1 MLKKQLLFFF
11 IVSFFTLNAQ
21 NKNFVSTWNISSGA
35 FELPLKDYANITIDW
50 GDGTSTTHTNAIF
63 PTHTYTSSDTFTI
76 TIAVND
82 LKKDIGSMYMNGNHA
97 SRAMI
102 QDVSNWGEGI
112 WNSFFS
118 AFEGAKNLTIS
129 ATDEPDLSATTS
141 TEKAFRNCY
150 SLLGTTLN
158 DWDVSTITTM
168 EFMFSGN
175 FYSEKFVNE
184 LKIITETV
192 NDYMIFNADI
202 SGWNTA
208 AVTNMHGMF
217 DQCKDFNVAGTQDL
231 SKWNTAAV
239 KDMRDAFRDAEKFN
253 GDISTWNT
261 TNVTLMDG
269 LFNGARSFNGD
280 ISKWNTVNVSNM
292 MFMFTNAV
300 KFNTDISN
308 WNTAN
313 VTNMNC
319 MFTNAQAFNQ
329 NINTLGDRWNT
340 SAVASMER
348 MFQGA
353 LKFNGAISNWNTA
366 KVTNMRGMFTNAQAF
381 NQDINTN
388 GDRWNTKNVTTMAQ
402 VFQGALKFNGDISN
416 WNTAKVTNMEGL
428 FENAEKFNGNISNW
442 YTKSVTNMKQ
452 MFKGALKFNGAITN
466 WNTANVTD
474 MTSMFAYAQE
484 FNQKIST
491 NGDFWNTSAVTDM
504 QFMFFNASG
513 FNQDITNWDTSSVT
527 NMERMFSRAT
537 NFNQNIKTD
546 GDCWNTST
554 VTNMKAAFEYASAF
568 DGDIANWDTSNVINM
583 YLIFKG
589 ADALKNKTTTI
600 FNTWKTENA
609 KKSQKTILNNSFIIK
624 ISSFKPFIIK
634 YLNYIILSLIFT
646 ILTIFFLFKQK
657 LIFIN
662 KKKIVSIFNN
672 FILKNTWSVNPISA
686 DLSEVEKKIAK
697 LYSKDKVV
705 EIIHV
710 FEKHIF
716 ENSIFK
722 KQGVNIKEFS
732 KLTSVPLRHCFYLFK
747 IHVKH
752 PFTKFKNFS
761 RIETSLQLIEND
773 FLARGTFES
782 LSLEVGFE
790 AYSTFYNSFKEYTT
804 LTPSDYLISIKR

>member
-1 MLKKQLLFFF
+1 MFKKHLLIFF
-11 IVSFFTLNAQ
+11 ILSFFALNAQ

-112 WNSFFS
+112 WNSFSS
-118 AFEGAKNLTIS
+118 AFEGARNLTVS

-141 TEKAFRNCY
+141 MKKAFRNCF
-150 SLLGTTLN
+150 SLLGATLN
-158 DWDVSTITTM
+158 DWDVRTITTM

-175 FYSEKFVNE
+175 FYSENFVNE

-208 AVTNMHGMF
+208 AVTNIHGMF

-231 SKWNTAAV
+231 STWNTAAV

-261 TNVTLMDG
+261 KNVTLMAG

-280 ISKWNTVNVSNM
+280 ISKWNTTNVTNM

-300 KFNTDISN
+300 KFNGDISN
-308 WNTAN
+308 WDTAK
-313 VTNMNC
+313 VTNMDR
-319 MFTNAQAFNQ
+319 MFTNAQEFNQ
-329 NINTLGDRWNT
+329 NINTLGKSWNT

-353 LKFNGAISNWNTA
+353 LKFNGAISNWDTA
-366 KVTNMRGMFTNAQAF
+366 KITNMSGMFTNAQAF

-388 GDRWNTKNVTTMAQ
+388 GDRWNTKNVTNMAQ

-416 WNTAKVTNMEGL
+416 WNTAKVTTMEGL

-442 YTKSVTNMKQ
+442 DTKSVTNMKQ

-474 MTSMFAYAQE
+474 MSSMFAYAQE

-568 DGDIANWDTSNVINM
+568 DGDIATWDTSNVINM

-589 ADALKNKTTTI
+589 ADALKNKEATI

-609 KKSQKTILNNSFIIK
+609 KKSQETALNNSFYALKNDLFFKKYFIYILGSII
-624 ISSFKPFIIK
+624 
-634 YLNYIILSLIFT
+634 LTLIILSRKRYLS
-646 ILTIFFLFKQK
+646 LHKK
-657 LIFIN
+657 N
-662 KKKIVSIFNN
+662 KAAISKS
-672 FILKNTWSVNPISA
+672 FILKNTWSIDPISA
-686 DLSEVEKKIAK
+686 NVSEVEKKIAK
-697 LYSKDKVV
+697 LYPKDKVID
-705 EIIHV
+705 IIHL

-716 ENSIFK
+716 EDSIFTQK
-722 KQGVNIKEFS
+722 GVNIKEFS
-732 KLTSVPLRHCFYLFK
+732 KLTGVPLRHCFYIFK
-747 IHVKH
+747 MHVKY
-752 PFTKFKNFS
+752 PFTKFKNYS
-761 RIETSLQLIEND
+761 RIEASLQLIENN
-773 FLARGTFES
+773 FLARGTLES
-782 LSLEVGFE
+782 LSSEVGFE
-790 AYSTFYNSFKEYTT
+790 SYSTFYNSFKEYTS
-804 LTPSDYLISIKR
+804 LTPSDYLLSNKH

>member
-1 MLKKQLLFFF
+1 MFKKHLLIFF
-11 IVSFFTLNAQ
+11 ILSFFALNAQ

-97 SRAMI
+97 SRVMI

-112 WNSFFS
+112 WNSFSS
-118 AFEGAKNLTIS
+118 AFEGARNLTVS

-141 TEKAFRNCY
+141 MKKAFRNCF
-150 SLLGTTLN
+150 SLLGATLN

-175 FYSEKFVNE
+175 FYSENFVNE

-208 AVTNMHGMF
+208 AVTNITNLF

-231 SKWNTAAV
+231 SNWNTAAV

-261 TNVTLMDG
+261 KNVTLTAG

-280 ISKWNTVNVSNM
+280 ISKWNTTNVTNM

-300 KFNTDISN
+300 KFNGDISN
-308 WNTAN
+308 WDTAK
-313 VTNMNC
+313 VTNMDR
-319 MFTNAQAFNQ
+319 MFTNAQEFNQ
-329 NINTLGDRWNT
+329 NINTLGKSWNT

-353 LKFNGAISNWNTA
+353 LKFNGAISNWDTA
-366 KVTNMRGMFTNAQAF
+366 KITNMSGMFTNAQAF

-388 GDRWNTKNVTTMAQ
+388 GDRWNTKNVTNMAQ

-416 WNTAKVTNMEGL
+416 WNTAKVTTMEGL

-442 YTKSVTNMKQ
+442 DTKSVTNMKQ

-474 MTSMFAYAQE
+474 MSSMFAYAQE

-568 DGDIANWDTSNVINM
+568 DGDIATWDTSNVINM

-589 ADALKNKTTTI
+589 ADALKNKEATI

-609 KKSQKTILNNSFIIK
+609 KKSQETALNNSFYALKNDLFFKKYFIYILGSII
-624 ISSFKPFIIK
+624 
-634 YLNYIILSLIFT
+634 LTLIILSRKRYLS
-646 ILTIFFLFKQK
+646 LHKK
-657 LIFIN
+657 N
-662 KKKIVSIFNN
+662 KAAISKS
-672 FILKNTWSVNPISA
+672 FILKNTWSIDPISA
-686 DLSEVEKKIAK
+686 NVSEVEKKIAK
-697 LYSKDKVV
+697 LYPKDKVID
-705 EIIHV
+705 IIHL

-716 ENSIFK
+716 EDSIFTQK
-722 KQGVNIKEFS
+722 GVNIKEFS
-732 KLTSVPLRHCFYLFK
+732 KLTGVPLRHCFYIFK
-747 IHVKH
+747 MHVKY
-752 PFTKFKNFS
+752 PFTKFKNYS
-761 RIETSLQLIEND
+761 RIEASLQLIENN
-773 FLARGTFES
+773 FLARGTLES
-782 LSLEVGFE
+782 LSSEVGFE
-790 AYSTFYNSFKEYTT
+790 SYSTFYNSFKEYTS
-804 LTPSDYLISIKR
+804 LTPSDYLLSNKH

>member
-1 MLKKQLLFFF
+1 MFKKYLLIFF
-11 IVSFFTLNAQ
+11 ILSFFALNAQ
-21 NKNFVSTWNISSGA
+21 NKNFVSTWNISSGT

-97 SRAMI
+97 SRVMI

-112 WNSFFS
+112 WNSFSS
-118 AFEGAKNLTIS
+118 AFEGARNLTVS

-141 TEKAFRNCY
+141 MKKAFRNCF
-150 SLLGTTLN
+150 SLLGATLN

-175 FYSEKFVNE
+175 FYSENFVNE

-208 AVTNMHGMF
+208 AVTNITNLF

-231 SKWNTAAV
+231 SNWNTAAV

-261 TNVTLMDG
+261 KNVTLMAG

-280 ISKWNTVNVSNM
+280 ISNWNTTNVTNM

-300 KFNTDISN
+300 KFNGDISN
-308 WNTAN
+308 WDTAK
-313 VTNMNC
+313 VTNMDR
-319 MFTNAQAFNQ
+319 MFTNAQEFNQ
-329 NINTLGDRWNT
+329 NINTLGKSWNT

-353 LKFNGAISNWNTA
+353 LKFNGAISNWDTA
-366 KVTNMRGMFTNAQAF
+366 KITNMSGMFTNAQAF

-388 GDRWNTKNVTTMAQ
+388 GDRWNTKNVTNMAQ

-416 WNTAKVTNMEGL
+416 WNTAKVTTMEGL

-442 YTKSVTNMKQ
+442 DTKSVTNMKQ

-474 MTSMFAYAQE
+474 MSSMFAYAQE

-568 DGDIANWDTSNVINM
+568 DGDIATWDTSNVINM

-589 ADALKNKTTTI
+589 ADALKNKEATI

-609 KKSQKTILNNSFIIK
+609 KKSQETALNNSFYALKNDLFFKKYFIYILGSII
-624 ISSFKPFIIK
+624 
-634 YLNYIILSLIFT
+634 LTLIILSRKRYLS
-646 ILTIFFLFKQK
+646 LHKK
-657 LIFIN
+657 N
-662 KKKIVSIFNN
+662 KAAISKS
-672 FILKNTWSVNPISA
+672 FILKNTWSIDPISA
-686 DLSEVEKKIAK
+686 NVSEVEKKIAK
-697 LYSKDKVV
+697 LYPKDKVID
-705 EIIHV
+705 IIHL

-716 ENSIFK
+716 EDSIFTQK
-722 KQGVNIKEFS
+722 GVNIKEFS
-732 KLTSVPLRHCFYLFK
+732 KLTGVPLRHCFYIFK
-747 IHVKH
+747 MHVKY
-752 PFTKFKNFS
+752 PFTKFKNYS
-761 RIETSLQLIEND
+761 RIEASLQLIENN
-773 FLARGTFES
+773 FLARGTLES
-782 LSLEVGFE
+782 LSSEVGFE
-790 AYSTFYNSFKEYTT
+790 SYSTFYNSFKEYTS
-804 LTPSDYLISIKR
+804 LTPSDYLLSNKH

>member
-1 MLKKQLLFFF
+1 MFKKHLLIFF
-11 IVSFFTLNAQ
+11 ILSFFALNAQ
-21 NKNFVSTWNISSGA
+21 NKNFVSTWNISSGT

-112 WNSFFS
+112 WNSFSS
-118 AFEGAKNLTIS
+118 AFEGARNLTVS

-141 TEKAFRNCY
+141 MKKAFRNCF
-150 SLLGTTLN
+150 SLLGATLN
-158 DWDVSTITTM
+158 DWDVRTITTM

-175 FYSEKFVNE
+175 FYSENFVNE

-208 AVTNMHGMF
+208 AVTNITNLF

-231 SKWNTAAV
+231 SNWNTAAV

-261 TNVTLMDG
+261 KNVTLMAG

-280 ISKWNTVNVSNM
+280 ISKWNTTNVTNM

-300 KFNTDISN
+300 KFNGDISN
-308 WNTAN
+308 WDTAK
-313 VTNMNC
+313 VTNMDR
-319 MFTNAQAFNQ
+319 MFTNAQEFNQ
-329 NINTLGDRWNT
+329 NINTLGKSWNT

-353 LKFNGAISNWNTA
+353 LKFNGAISNWDTA
-366 KVTNMRGMFTNAQAF
+366 KITNMSGMFTNAQAF

-388 GDRWNTKNVTTMAQ
+388 GDRWNTKNVTNMAQ

-416 WNTAKVTNMEGL
+416 WNTAKVTTMEGL

-442 YTKSVTNMKQ
+442 DTKSVTNMKQ

-474 MTSMFAYAQE
+474 MSSMFAYAQE

-568 DGDIANWDTSNVINM
+568 DGDIATWDTSNVINM

-589 ADALKNKTTTI
+589 ADALKNKEATI

-609 KKSQKTILNNSFIIK
+609 KKSQETALNNSFYALKNDLFFKKYFIYILGSII
-624 ISSFKPFIIK
+624 
-634 YLNYIILSLIFT
+634 LTLIILSRKRYLS
-646 ILTIFFLFKQK
+646 LHKK
-657 LIFIN
+657 N
-662 KKKIVSIFNN
+662 KAAISKS
-672 FILKNTWSVNPISA
+672 FILKNTWSIDPISA
-686 DLSEVEKKIAK
+686 NVSEVEKKIAK
-697 LYSKDKVV
+697 LYPKDKVID
-705 EIIHV
+705 IIHL

-716 ENSIFK
+716 EDSIFTQK
-722 KQGVNIKEFS
+722 GVNIKEFS
-732 KLTSVPLRHCFYLFK
+732 KLTGVPLRHCFYIFK
-747 IHVKH
+747 MHVKY
-752 PFTKFKNFS
+752 PFTKFKNYS
-761 RIETSLQLIEND
+761 RIEASLQLIENN
-773 FLARGTFES
+773 FLARGTLES
-782 LSLEVGFE
+782 LSSEVGFE
-790 AYSTFYNSFKEYTT
+790 SYSTFYNSFKEYTS
-804 LTPSDYLISIKR
+804 LTPSDYLLSNKH

>member
-1 MLKKQLLFFF
+1 MFKKYLLIFF
-11 IVSFFTLNAQ
+11 ILSFFALNAQ
-21 NKNFVSTWNISSGA
+21 NKNFVSTWNISSGT

-112 WNSFFS
+112 WNSFSS
-118 AFEGAKNLTIS
+118 AFEGARNLTVS

-141 TEKAFRNCY
+141 MKKAFRNCF
-150 SLLGTTLN
+150 SLLGATLN

-175 FYSEKFVNE
+175 FYSENFVNE

-208 AVTNMHGMF
+208 AVTNIHGMF

-231 SKWNTAAV
+231 STWNTAAV
-239 KDMRDAFRDAEKFN
+239 KDMRDTFRDAEKFN

-261 TNVTLMDG
+261 KNVTLTAG

-280 ISKWNTVNVSNM
+280 ISNWNTTNVTNM

-300 KFNTDISN
+300 KFNGDISN
-308 WNTAN
+308 WDTAK
-313 VTNMNC
+313 VTNMDR

-329 NINTLGDRWNT
+329 NINTLGKSWNT

-353 LKFNGAISNWNTA
+353 LKFNGAISNWDTA
-366 KVTNMRGMFTNAQAF
+366 KITNMSGMFTNAQAF

-388 GDRWNTKNVTTMAQ
+388 GDRWNTKNVTNMAQ

-416 WNTAKVTNMEGL
+416 WNTAKVTTMEGL

-442 YTKSVTNMKQ
+442 DTKSVTNMKQ

-474 MTSMFAYAQE
+474 MSSMFAYAQE

-568 DGDIANWDTSNVINM
+568 DGDIATWDTSNVINM

-589 ADALKNKTTTI
+589 ADALKNKEATI

-609 KKSQKTILNNSFIIK
+609 KKSQETALNNSFYALKNDLFFKKYFIYILGSII
-624 ISSFKPFIIK
+624 
-634 YLNYIILSLIFT
+634 LTLIILSRKRYLS
-646 ILTIFFLFKQK
+646 LHKK
-657 LIFIN
+657 N
-662 KKKIVSIFNN
+662 KAAISKS
-672 FILKNTWSVNPISA
+672 FILKNTWSIDPISA
-686 DLSEVEKKIAK
+686 NVSEVEKKIAK
-697 LYSKDKVV
+697 LYPKDKVID
-705 EIIHV
+705 IIHL

-716 ENSIFK
+716 EDSIFTQK
-722 KQGVNIKEFS
+722 GVNIKEFS
-732 KLTSVPLRHCFYLFK
+732 KLTGVPLRHCFYIFK
-747 IHVKH
+747 MHVKY
-752 PFTKFKNFS
+752 PFTKFKNYS
-761 RIETSLQLIEND
+761 RIEASLQLIENN
-773 FLARGTFES
+773 FLARGTLES
-782 LSLEVGFE
+782 LSSEVGFE
-790 AYSTFYNSFKEYTT
+790 SYSTFYNSFKEYTS
-804 LTPSDYLISIKR
+804 LTPSDYLLSNKH

>member
-1 MLKKQLLFFF
+1 MFKKHLLFFF
-11 IVSFFTLNAQ
+11 ILSFFALNAQ

-112 WNSFFS
+112 WNSFSS
-118 AFEGAKNLTIS
+118 AFEGARNLTVS
-129 ATDEPDLSATTS
+129 ATDQPDLSATTS
-141 TEKAFRNCY
+141 MKKAFRNCF
-150 SLLGTTLN
+150 SLVGTTLN
-158 DWDVSTITTM
+158 DWDVSTITTT

-175 FYSEKFVNE
+175 FYSENFVND

-208 AVTNMHGMF
+208 AVTNIHGMF
-217 DQCKDFNVAGTQDL
+217 DQCKVFNVAGTQDL
-231 SKWNTAAV
+231 SIWNTAAV
-239 KDMRDAFRDAEKFN
+239 KDMRDTFRDAEKFN

-261 TNVTLMDG
+261 TNVTLMAG

-280 ISKWNTVNVSNM
+280 ISSWNTANVSNM
-292 MFMFTNAV
+292 MFMFNNAV
-300 KFNTDISN
+300 KFNGDISN
-308 WNTAN
+308 WDTAK
-313 VTNMNC
+313 VTNMDR
-319 MFTNAQAFNQ
+319 MFTNAQEFNQ
-329 NINTLGDRWNT
+329 NINTLGKSWNT
-340 SAVASMER
+340 SAVASMQR

-353 LKFNGAISNWNTA
+353 LKFNGAITNWDTA
-366 KVTNMRGMFTNAQAF
+366 KITNMSGMFTNAQAF

-388 GDRWNTKNVTTMAQ
+388 GDRWNTKNVTNMAQ

-416 WNTAKVTNMEGL
+416 WNTAKVTTMEGL

-442 YTKSVTNMKQ
+442 DTKSVTNMKQ

-474 MTSMFAYAQE
+474 MSSMFAYAQE

-589 ADALKNKTTTI
+589 ADALKNKEATI
-600 FNTWKTENA
+600 FNTWKIENA
-609 KKSQKTILNNSFIIK
+609 KKSQETALNNTFFSLKKDLF
-624 ISSFKPFIIK
+624 FRK
-634 YLNYIILSLIFT
+634 YFNYILGSI
-646 ILTIFFLFKQK
+646 ILTIIILFRKRYV
-657 LIFIN
+657 LLN
-662 KKKIVSIFNN
+662 KKNKTAISKS
-672 FILKNTWSVNPISA
+672 FILKNTWSIDPIPA

-697 LYSKDKVV
+697 LYPKDKVID
-705 EIIHV
+705 IINL

-716 ENSIFK
+716 EDSIFK
-722 KQGVNIKEFS
+722 QSGVNIKEFS
-732 KLTSVPLRHCFYLFK
+732 RITAVPLRHCFYIFK
-747 IHVKH
+747 MHVKY
-752 PFTKFKNFS
+752 PFTKFKNYS
-761 RIETSLQLIEND
+761 RIEASLQLIEKN
-773 FLARGTFES
+773 FLKKGTFDS

-790 AYSTFYNSFKEYTT
+790 SYSSFYYNFKEYSSF
-804 LTPSDYLISIKR
+804 TPSAYMNSRKF

>member
-1 MLKKQLLFFF
+1 MFKKHLLIFF
-11 IVSFFTLNAQ
+11 ILSFFALNAQ
-21 NKNFVSTWNISSGA
+21 NKNFVSTWNISSGT

-97 SRAMI
+97 SRVMI

-112 WNSFFS
+112 WNSFSS
-118 AFEGAKNLTIS
+118 AFEGARNLTVS

-141 TEKAFRNCY
+141 MKKAFRNCF
-150 SLLGTTLN
+150 SLLGATLN

-175 FYSEKFVNE
+175 FYSENFVNE

-208 AVTNMHGMF
+208 AVTNIHGMF
-217 DQCKDFNVAGTQDL
+217 DQCKVFNVAGTQDL
-231 SKWNTAAV
+231 STWNTAAV

-261 TNVTLMDG
+261 KNVTLTAG

-280 ISKWNTVNVSNM
+280 ISKWNTTNVTNM

-300 KFNTDISN
+300 KFNGDISN
-308 WNTAN
+308 WDTAK
-313 VTNMNC
+313 VTNMDR
-319 MFTNAQAFNQ
+319 MFTNAQEFNQ
-329 NINTLGDRWNT
+329 NINTLGKSWNT

-353 LKFNGAISNWNTA
+353 LKFNGAISNWDTA
-366 KVTNMRGMFTNAQAF
+366 KITNMSGMFTNAQAF

-388 GDRWNTKNVTTMAQ
+388 GDRWNTKNVTNMAQ

-416 WNTAKVTNMEGL
+416 WNTAKVTTMEGL

-442 YTKSVTNMKQ
+442 DTKSVTNMKQ

-474 MTSMFAYAQE
+474 MSSMFAYAQE

-568 DGDIANWDTSNVINM
+568 DGDIATWDTSNVINM

-589 ADALKNKTTTI
+589 ADALKNKEATI

-609 KKSQKTILNNSFIIK
+609 KKSQETALNNSFYALKNDLFFKKYFIYILGSII
-624 ISSFKPFIIK
+624 
-634 YLNYIILSLIFT
+634 LTLIILSRKRYLS
-646 ILTIFFLFKQK
+646 LHKK
-657 LIFIN
+657 N
-662 KKKIVSIFNN
+662 KAAISKS
-672 FILKNTWSVNPISA
+672 FILKNTWSIDPISA
-686 DLSEVEKKIAK
+686 NVSEVEKKIAK
-697 LYSKDKVV
+697 LYPKDKVID
-705 EIIHV
+705 IIHL

-716 ENSIFK
+716 EDSIFTQK
-722 KQGVNIKEFS
+722 GVNIKEFS
-732 KLTSVPLRHCFYLFK
+732 KLTGVPLRHCFYIFK
-747 IHVKH
+747 MHVKY
-752 PFTKFKNFS
+752 PFTKFKNYS
-761 RIETSLQLIEND
+761 RIEASLQLIENN
-773 FLARGTFES
+773 FLARGTLES
-782 LSLEVGFE
+782 LSSEVGFE
-790 AYSTFYNSFKEYTT
+790 SYSTFYNSFKEYTS
-804 LTPSDYLISIKR
+804 LTPSDYLLSNKH

>member
-1 MLKKQLLFFF
+1 MFKKHLLIFF
-11 IVSFFTLNAQ
+11 ILSFFALNAQ
-21 NKNFVSTWNISSGA
+21 NKNFVSTWNISSGT

-112 WNSFFS
+112 WNSFSS
-118 AFEGAKNLTIS
+118 AFEGARNLTVS

-141 TEKAFRNCY
+141 MKKAFRNCF
-150 SLLGTTLN
+150 SLLGATLN

-175 FYSEKFVNE
+175 FYSENFVNE

-208 AVTNMHGMF
+208 AVTNIHGMF

-231 SKWNTAAV
+231 STWNTAAV

-261 TNVTLMDG
+261 KNVTLMAG

-280 ISKWNTVNVSNM
+280 ISKWNTTNVTNM

-300 KFNTDISN
+300 KFNGDISN
-308 WNTAN
+308 WDTAK
-313 VTNMNC
+313 VTNMDR
-319 MFTNAQAFNQ
+319 MFTNAQEFNQ
-329 NINTLGDRWNT
+329 NINTLGKSWNT

-353 LKFNGAISNWNTA
+353 LKFNGAISNWDTA
-366 KVTNMRGMFTNAQAF
+366 KITNMSGMFTNAQAF

-388 GDRWNTKNVTTMAQ
+388 GDRWNTKNVTNMAQ

-416 WNTAKVTNMEGL
+416 WNTAKVTTMEGL

-442 YTKSVTNMKQ
+442 DTKSVTNMKQ

-474 MTSMFAYAQE
+474 MSSMFAYAQE

-568 DGDIANWDTSNVINM
+568 DGDIATWDTSNVINM

-589 ADALKNKTTTI
+589 ADALKNKEATI

-609 KKSQKTILNNSFIIK
+609 KKSQETALNNSFYALKNDLFFKKYFIYILGSII
-624 ISSFKPFIIK
+624 
-634 YLNYIILSLIFT
+634 LTLIILSRKRYLS
-646 ILTIFFLFKQK
+646 LHKK
-657 LIFIN
+657 N
-662 KKKIVSIFNN
+662 KAAISKS
-672 FILKNTWSVNPISA
+672 FILKNTWSIDPISA
-686 DLSEVEKKIAK
+686 NVSEVEKKIAK
-697 LYSKDKVV
+697 LYPKDKVID
-705 EIIHV
+705 IIHL

-716 ENSIFK
+716 EDSIFTQK
-722 KQGVNIKEFS
+722 GVNIKEFS
-732 KLTSVPLRHCFYLFK
+732 KLTGVPLRHCFYIFK
-747 IHVKH
+747 MHVKY
-752 PFTKFKNFS
+752 PFTKFKNYS
-761 RIETSLQLIEND
+761 RIEASLQLIENN
-773 FLARGTFES
+773 FLARGTLES
-782 LSLEVGFE
+782 LSSEVGFE
-790 AYSTFYNSFKEYTT
+790 SYSTFYNSFKEYTS
-804 LTPSDYLISIKR
+804 LTPSDYLLSNKH

>member
-112 WNSFFS
+112 WNSFSS
-118 AFEGAKNLTIS
+118 AFEGARNLTVS

-141 TEKAFRNCY
+141 MKKAFRNCF
-150 SLLGTTLN
+150 SLIGATLN

-175 FYSEKFVNE
+175 FYSENFVNE

-208 AVTNMHGMF
+208 AVTNIHGMF
-217 DQCKDFNVAGTQDL
+217 DQCKVFNVAGTQDL
-231 SKWNTAAV
+231 SIWNTAAV

-261 TNVTLMDG
+261 TNVTLMAG

-280 ISKWNTVNVSNM
+280 ISKWNTANVSNM
-292 MFMFTNAV
+292 MFMFNNAV
-300 KFNTDISN
+300 KFNGDISN
-308 WNTAN
+308 WDTAK
-313 VTNMNC
+313 VTNMDR
-319 MFTNAQAFNQ
+319 MFTNAQEFNQ
-329 NINTLGDRWNT
+329 NINTLGKSWNT
-340 SAVASMER
+340 SAVASMQR

-353 LKFNGAISNWNTA
+353 LKFNGAITNWDTA
-366 KVTNMRGMFTNAQAF
+366 KITNMSGMFTNAQAF

-388 GDRWNTKNVTTMAQ
+388 GDRWNTKNVTNMAQ

-416 WNTAKVTNMEGL
+416 WNTAKVTTMEGL

-442 YTKSVTNMKQ
+442 DTKSVTNMKQ

-474 MTSMFAYAQE
+474 MSSMFAYAQE

-589 ADALKNKTTTI
+589 ADALKNKEATI
-600 FNTWKTENA
+600 FNTWKIENA
-609 KKSQKTILNNSFIIK
+609 KKSQETALNNTFFSLKKDLF
-624 ISSFKPFIIK
+624 FRK
-634 YLNYIILSLIFT
+634 YFNYILGSI
-646 ILTIFFLFKQK
+646 ILTIIILFRKRYV
-657 LIFIN
+657 LLN
-662 KKKIVSIFNN
+662 KKNKTAISKS
-672 FILKNTWSVNPISA
+672 FILKNTWSIDPIPA

-697 LYSKDKVV
+697 LYPKDKVID
-705 EIIHV
+705 IINL

-716 ENSIFK
+716 EDSIFK
-722 KQGVNIKEFS
+722 QSGVNIKEFS
-732 KLTSVPLRHCFYLFK
+732 RITAVPLRHCFYIFK
-747 IHVKH
+747 MHVKY
-752 PFTKFKNFS
+752 PFTKFKNYS
-761 RIETSLQLIEND
+761 RIEASLQLIEKN
-773 FLARGTFES
+773 FLKKGTFDS

-790 AYSTFYNSFKEYTT
+790 SYSSFYYNFKEYSSF
-804 LTPSDYLISIKR
+804 TPSAYMNSRKF

>member
-1 MLKKQLLFFF
+1 MFKKYLLIFF
-11 IVSFFTLNAQ
+11 ILSFFALNAQ
-21 NKNFVSTWNISSGA
+21 NKNFVSTWNISSGT

-97 SRAMI
+97 SRVMI

-112 WNSFFS
+112 WNSFSS
-118 AFEGAKNLTIS
+118 AFEGARNLTVS

-141 TEKAFRNCY
+141 MKKAFRNCF
-150 SLLGTTLN
+150 SLLGATLN

-175 FYSEKFVNE
+175 FYSENFVNE

-208 AVTNMHGMF
+208 AVTNIHGMF
-217 DQCKDFNVAGTQDL
+217 DQCKVFNVAGTQDL
-231 SKWNTAAV
+231 STWNTAAV

-253 GDISTWNT
+253 GDISTWNI
-261 TNVTLMDG
+261 TNVTLMTG
-269 LFNGARSFNGD
+269 LFNGASSFNG
-280 ISKWNTVNVSNM
+280 
-292 MFMFTNAV
+292 
-300 KFNTDISN
+300 DISN

-313 VTNMNC
+313 VTNMMFMFNNAVKFNGDISNWDTAKVTNMDR
-319 MFTNAQAFNQ
+319 MFTNAQEFNQ
-329 NINTLGDRWNT
+329 NINTLGKSWNT

-353 LKFNGAISNWNTA
+353 LKFNGAISNWDTA
-366 KVTNMRGMFTNAQAF
+366 KITNMSGMFTNAQAF

-388 GDRWNTKNVTTMAQ
+388 GDRWNTKNVTNMAQ

-416 WNTAKVTNMEGL
+416 WNTAKVTTMEGL

-442 YTKSVTNMKQ
+442 DTKSVTNMKQ

-474 MTSMFAYAQE
+474 MSSMFAYAQE

-568 DGDIANWDTSNVINM
+568 DGDIATWDTSNVINM

-589 ADALKNKTTTI
+589 ADALKNKEATI

-609 KKSQKTILNNSFIIK
+609 KKSQETALNNSFYALKNDLFFKKYFIYILGSII
-624 ISSFKPFIIK
+624 
-634 YLNYIILSLIFT
+634 LTLIILSRKRYLS
-646 ILTIFFLFKQK
+646 LHKK
-657 LIFIN
+657 N
-662 KKKIVSIFNN
+662 KAAISKS
-672 FILKNTWSVNPISA
+672 FILKNTWSIDPISA
-686 DLSEVEKKIAK
+686 NVSEVEKKIAK
-697 LYSKDKVV
+697 LYPKDKVID
-705 EIIHV
+705 IIHL

-716 ENSIFK
+716 EDSIFTQK
-722 KQGVNIKEFS
+722 GVNIKEFS
-732 KLTSVPLRHCFYLFK
+732 KLTGVPLRHCFYIFK
-747 IHVKH
+747 MHVKY
-752 PFTKFKNFS
+752 PFTKFKNYS
-761 RIETSLQLIEND
+761 RIEASLQLIENN
-773 FLARGTFES
+773 FLARGTLES
-782 LSLEVGFE
+782 LSSEVGFE
-790 AYSTFYNSFKEYTT
+790 SYSTFYNSFKEYTS
-804 LTPSDYLISIKR
+804 LTPSDYLLSNKH

>member
-1 MLKKQLLFFF
+1 MFKKHLLFFF
-11 IVSFFTLNAQ
+11 ILSFFALNAQ

-112 WNSFFS
+112 WNSFSS
-118 AFEGAKNLTIS
+118 AFEGARNLTVS
-129 ATDEPDLSATTS
+129 ATDQPDLSATTS
-141 TEKAFRNCY
+141 MKKAFRNCF
-150 SLLGTTLN
+150 SLIGATLN

-175 FYSEKFVNE
+175 FYSENFVNE

-208 AVTNMHGMF
+208 AVTNIHGMF
-217 DQCKDFNVAGTQDL
+217 DQCKVFNVAGTQDL
-231 SKWNTAAV
+231 SIWNTAAV
-239 KDMRDAFRDAEKFN
+239 KDMRDTFRDAEKFN

-261 TNVTLMDG
+261 TNVTLMAG

-280 ISKWNTVNVSNM
+280 ISS
-292 MFMFTNAV
+292 
-300 KFNTDISN
+300 

-313 VTNMNC
+313 VTNMMFMFNNAVKFNGDISNWDTAKVTNMDR
-319 MFTNAQAFNQ
+319 MFTNAQEFNQ
-329 NINTLGDRWNT
+329 NINTLGKSWNT
-340 SAVASMER
+340 SAVASMQR

-353 LKFNGAISNWNTA
+353 LKFNGAITNWDTA
-366 KVTNMRGMFTNAQAF
+366 KITNMSGMFTNAQAF

-388 GDRWNTKNVTTMAQ
+388 GDRWNTKNVTNMAQ

-416 WNTAKVTNMEGL
+416 WNTAKVTTMEGL

-442 YTKSVTNMKQ
+442 DTKSVTNMKQ

-474 MTSMFAYAQE
+474 MSSMFAYAQE

-589 ADALKNKTTTI
+589 ADALKNKEATI
-600 FNTWKTENA
+600 FNTWKIENA
-609 KKSQKTILNNSFIIK
+609 KKSQETALNNTFFSLKKDLF
-624 ISSFKPFIIK
+624 FRK
-634 YLNYIILSLIFT
+634 YFNYILGSI
-646 ILTIFFLFKQK
+646 ILTIIILFRKRYV
-657 LIFIN
+657 LLN
-662 KKKIVSIFNN
+662 KKNKTAISKS
-672 FILKNTWSVNPISA
+672 FILKNTWSIDPIPA

-697 LYSKDKVV
+697 LYPKDKVID
-705 EIIHV
+705 IINL

-716 ENSIFK
+716 EDSIFK
-722 KQGVNIKEFS
+722 QSGVNIKEFS
-732 KLTSVPLRHCFYLFK
+732 RITAVPLRHCFYIFK
-747 IHVKH
+747 MHVKY
-752 PFTKFKNFS
+752 PFTKFKNYS
-761 RIETSLQLIEND
+761 RIEASLQLIEKN
-773 FLARGTFES
+773 FLKKGTFDS

-790 AYSTFYNSFKEYTT
+790 SYSSFYYNFKEYSSF
-804 LTPSDYLISIKR
+804 TPSDYMNSRKF

>member
-1 MLKKQLLFFF
+1 MFKKHLLFFF
-11 IVSFFTLNAQ
+11 ILSFFALNAQ

-112 WNSFFS
+112 WNSFSS
-118 AFEGAKNLTIS
+118 AFEGARNLTVS

-141 TEKAFRNCY
+141 MKKAFRNCF
-150 SLLGTTLN
+150 SLVGTTLN
-158 DWDVSTITTM
+158 DWDVSTITTT

-175 FYSEKFVNE
+175 FYSENFVNE

-208 AVTNMHGMF
+208 AVTNIHGMF
-217 DQCKDFNVAGTQDL
+217 DQCKVFNVAGTQDL
-231 SKWNTAAV
+231 SIWNTAAV
-239 KDMRDAFRDAEKFN
+239 KDMRDTFRDAEKFN

-261 TNVTLMDG
+261 TNVTLMAG

-280 ISKWNTVNVSNM
+280 ISSWNTANVSNM
-292 MFMFTNAV
+292 MFMFNNAV
-300 KFNTDISN
+300 KFNGDISN
-308 WNTAN
+308 WDTAK
-313 VTNMNC
+313 VTNMDR
-319 MFTNAQAFNQ
+319 MFTNAQEFNQ
-329 NINTLGDRWNT
+329 NINTLGKSWNT
-340 SAVASMER
+340 SAVASMQR

-353 LKFNGAISNWNTA
+353 LKFNGAITNWDTA
-366 KVTNMRGMFTNAQAF
+366 KITNMSGMFTNAQAF

-388 GDRWNTKNVTTMAQ
+388 GDRWNTKNVTNMAQ

-416 WNTAKVTNMEGL
+416 WNTAKVTTMEGL
-428 FENAEKFNGNISNW
+428 CENAEKFNGDISNW
-442 YTKSVTNMKQ
+442 DTKSVTNMKQ

-474 MTSMFAYAQE
+474 MSSMFAYAQE

-589 ADALKNKTTTI
+589 ADALKNKEATI
-600 FNTWKTENA
+600 FNTWKIENA
-609 KKSQKTILNNSFIIK
+609 KKSQETALNNTFFSLKKDLF
-624 ISSFKPFIIK
+624 FRK
-634 YLNYIILSLIFT
+634 YFNYILGSI
-646 ILTIFFLFKQK
+646 ILTIIILFRKRYV
-657 LIFIN
+657 LLN
-662 KKKIVSIFNN
+662 KKNKTAISKS
-672 FILKNTWSVNPISA
+672 FILKNTWSIDPIPA

-697 LYSKDKVV
+697 LYPKDKVID
-705 EIIHV
+705 IINL

-716 ENSIFK
+716 EDSIFK
-722 KQGVNIKEFS
+722 QSGVNIKEFS
-732 KLTSVPLRHCFYLFK
+732 RITAVPLRHCFYIFK
-747 IHVKH
+747 MHVKY
-752 PFTKFKNFS
+752 PFTKFKNYS
-761 RIETSLQLIEND
+761 RIEASLQLIEKN
-773 FLARGTFES
+773 FLKKGTFDS

-790 AYSTFYNSFKEYTT
+790 SYSSFYYNFKEYSSF
-804 LTPSDYLISIKR
+804 TPSDYMNSRKF

>member
-1 MLKKQLLFFF
+1 MFKKHLLFFF
-11 IVSFFTLNAQ
+11 ILSFFALNAQ

-112 WNSFFS
+112 WNSFSS
-118 AFEGAKNLTIS
+118 AFEGARNLTVS
-129 ATDEPDLSATTS
+129 ATDQPDLSATTS
-141 TEKAFRNCY
+141 MKKAFRNCF
-150 SLLGTTLN
+150 SLVGTTLN
-158 DWDVSTITTM
+158 DWDVSTITTT

-175 FYSEKFVNE
+175 FYSENFVND

-208 AVTNMHGMF
+208 AVTNIHGMF
-217 DQCKDFNVAGTQDL
+217 DQCKVFNVAGTQDL
-231 SKWNTAAV
+231 SIWNTAAV
-239 KDMRDAFRDAEKFN
+239 KDMRDTFRDAEKFN

-261 TNVTLMDG
+261 TNVTLMAG

-280 ISKWNTVNVSNM
+280 ISTWNTANVSNM
-292 MFMFTNAV
+292 MFMFNNAV
-300 KFNTDISN
+300 KFNGDISN
-308 WNTAN
+308 WDTAK
-313 VTNMNC
+313 VTNMDR
-319 MFTNAQAFNQ
+319 MFTNAQEFNQ
-329 NINTLGDRWNT
+329 NINTLGKSWNT
-340 SAVASMER
+340 SAVASMQR

-353 LKFNGAISNWNTA
+353 LKFNGAITNWDTA
-366 KVTNMRGMFTNAQAF
+366 KITNMSGMFTNAQAF

-388 GDRWNTKNVTTMAQ
+388 GDRWNTKNVTNMAQ

-416 WNTAKVTNMEGL
+416 WNTAKVTTMEGL

-442 YTKSVTNMKQ
+442 DTKSVTNMKQ

-474 MTSMFAYAQE
+474 MSSMFAYAQE

-504 QFMFFNASG
+504 KFMFFNASG

-589 ADALKNKTTTI
+589 ADALKNKEATI
-600 FNTWKTENA
+600 FNTWKIENA
-609 KKSQKTILNNSFIIK
+609 KKSQETALNNTFFSLKKDLF
-624 ISSFKPFIIK
+624 FRK
-634 YLNYIILSLIFT
+634 YFNYILGSI
-646 ILTIFFLFKQK
+646 ILTIIILFRKRYV
-657 LIFIN
+657 LLN
-662 KKKIVSIFNN
+662 KKNKTAISKS
-672 FILKNTWSVNPISA
+672 FILKNTWSIDPIPA

-697 LYSKDKVV
+697 LYPKDKVID
-705 EIIHV
+705 IINL

-716 ENSIFK
+716 EDSIFK
-722 KQGVNIKEFS
+722 QSGVNIKEFS
-732 KLTSVPLRHCFYLFK
+732 RITAVPLRHCFYIFK
-747 IHVKH
+747 MHVKY
-752 PFTKFKNFS
+752 PFTKFKNYS
-761 RIETSLQLIEND
+761 RIEASLQLIEKN
-773 FLARGTFES
+773 FLKKGTFDS

-790 AYSTFYNSFKEYTT
+790 SYSSFYYNFKEYSSF
-804 LTPSDYLISIKR
+804 TPSAYMNSRKF

>member
-1 MLKKQLLFFF
+1 MLFFF
-11 IVSFFTLNAQ
+11 ILSFFALNAQ

-112 WNSFFS
+112 WNSFSS
-118 AFEGAKNLTIS
+118 AFEGARNLTVS
-129 ATDEPDLSATTS
+129 ATDQPDLSATTS
-141 TEKAFRNCY
+141 MKKAFRNCF
-150 SLLGTTLN
+150 SLIGATLN

-175 FYSEKFVNE
+175 FYSENFVNE

-208 AVTNMHGMF
+208 AVTNIHGMF
-217 DQCKDFNVAGTQDL
+217 DQCKVFNVAGTQDL
-231 SKWNTAAV
+231 SIWNTAAV

-261 TNVTLMDG
+261 TNVTLMAG

-280 ISKWNTVNVSNM
+280 ISSWNTANVSNM
-292 MFMFTNAV
+292 MFMFNNAV
-300 KFNTDISN
+300 KFNGDISN
-308 WNTAN
+308 WDTAK
-313 VTNMNC
+313 VTNMIR
-319 MFTNAQAFNQ
+319 MFTNAQEFNQ
-329 NINTLGDRWNT
+329 NINTLGKSWNT

-353 LKFNGAISNWNTA
+353 LKFNGAITNWDTA
-366 KVTNMRGMFTNAQAF
+366 KITNMSGMFTNAQAF

-388 GDRWNTKNVTTMAQ
+388 GDRWNTKNVTNMAQ

-416 WNTAKVTNMEGL
+416 WNTAKVTTMEGL

-442 YTKSVTNMKQ
+442 DTKSVTNMKQ

-474 MTSMFAYAQE
+474 MRSMFAYAQE

-589 ADALKNKTTTI
+589 ADALKNKEATI
-600 FNTWKTENA
+600 FNTWKIENA
-609 KKSQKTILNNSFIIK
+609 KKSQETALNNTFFSLKKDLF
-624 ISSFKPFIIK
+624 FRK
-634 YLNYIILSLIFT
+634 YFNYILGSI
-646 ILTIFFLFKQK
+646 ILTIIILFRKRYV
-657 LIFIN
+657 LLN
-662 KKKIVSIFNN
+662 KKNKTAISKS
-672 FILKNTWSVNPISA
+672 FILKNTWSIDPIPA

-697 LYSKDKVV
+697 LYPKDKVID
-705 EIIHV
+705 IINL

-716 ENSIFK
+716 EDSIFK
-722 KQGVNIKEFS
+722 QSGVNIKEFS
-732 KLTSVPLRHCFYLFK
+732 RITAVPLRHCFYIFK
-747 IHVKH
+747 MHVKY
-752 PFTKFKNFS
+752 PFTKFKNYS
-761 RIETSLQLIEND
+761 RIEASLQLIEKN
-773 FLARGTFES
+773 FLKKGTFDS

-790 AYSTFYNSFKEYTT
+790 SYSSFYYNFKEYSSF
-804 LTPSDYLISIKR
+804 TPSAYMNSRKF

>member
-1 MLKKQLLFFF
+1 MFKKYLLIFF
-11 IVSFFTLNAQ
+11 ILSFFALNAQ
-21 NKNFVSTWNISSGA
+21 NKNFVSTWNISSGT

-97 SRAMI
+97 SRVMI

-112 WNSFFS
+112 WNSFSS
-118 AFEGAKNLTIS
+118 AFEGARNLTVS

-141 TEKAFRNCY
+141 MKKAFRNCF
-150 SLLGTTLN
+150 SLLGATLN

-175 FYSEKFVNE
+175 FYSENFVNE

-208 AVTNMHGMF
+208 AVTNIHGMF
-217 DQCKDFNVAGTQDL
+217 DQCKVFNVAGTQDL
-231 SKWNTAAV
+231 STWNTAAV

-253 GDISTWNT
+253 GDISTWNI
-261 TNVTLMDG
+261 TNVTLMAG
-269 LFNGARSFNGD
+269 LFNGASSFNG
-280 ISKWNTVNVSNM
+280 
-292 MFMFTNAV
+292 
-300 KFNTDISN
+300 DISN

-313 VTNMNC
+313 VTNMMFMFNNAVKFNGDISNWDTAKVTNMDR
-319 MFTNAQAFNQ
+319 MFTNAQEFNQ
-329 NINTLGDRWNT
+329 NINTLGKSWNT

-353 LKFNGAISNWNTA
+353 LKFNGAISNWDTA
-366 KVTNMRGMFTNAQAF
+366 KITNMSGMFTNAQAF

-388 GDRWNTKNVTTMAQ
+388 GDRWNTKNVTNMAQ

-416 WNTAKVTNMEGL
+416 WNTAKVTTMEGL

-442 YTKSVTNMKQ
+442 DTKSVTNMKQ

-474 MTSMFAYAQE
+474 MSSMFAYAQE

-568 DGDIANWDTSNVINM
+568 DGDIATWDTSNVINM

-589 ADALKNKTTTI
+589 ADALKNKEATI

-609 KKSQKTILNNSFIIK
+609 KKSQETALNNSFYALKNDLFFKKYFIYILGSII
-624 ISSFKPFIIK
+624 
-634 YLNYIILSLIFT
+634 LTLIILSRKRYLS
-646 ILTIFFLFKQK
+646 LHKK
-657 LIFIN
+657 N
-662 KKKIVSIFNN
+662 KAAISKS
-672 FILKNTWSVNPISA
+672 FILKNTWSIDPISA
-686 DLSEVEKKIAK
+686 NVSEVEKKIAK
-697 LYSKDKVV
+697 LYPKDKVID
-705 EIIHV
+705 IIHL

-716 ENSIFK
+716 EDSIFTQK
-722 KQGVNIKEFS
+722 GVNIKEFS
-732 KLTSVPLRHCFYLFK
+732 KLTGVPLRHCFYIFK
-747 IHVKH
+747 MHVKY
-752 PFTKFKNFS
+752 PFTKFKNYS
-761 RIETSLQLIEND
+761 RIEASLQLIENN
-773 FLARGTFES
+773 FLARGTLES
-782 LSLEVGFE
+782 LSSEVGFE
-790 AYSTFYNSFKEYTT
+790 SYSTFYNSFKEYTS
-804 LTPSDYLISIKR
+804 LTPSDYLLSNKH

>member
-1 MLKKQLLFFF
+1 MFKKHLLFFF
-11 IVSFFTLNAQ
+11 ILSFFALNAQ

-112 WNSFFS
+112 WNSFSS
-118 AFEGAKNLTIS
+118 AFEGARNLTVS
-129 ATDEPDLSATTS
+129 ATDQPDLSATTS
-141 TEKAFRNCY
+141 MKKAFRNCF
-150 SLLGTTLN
+150 SLVGTTLN
-158 DWDVSTITTM
+158 DWDVSTITTT

-175 FYSEKFVNE
+175 FYSENFVND

-208 AVTNMHGMF
+208 AVTNIHGMF
-217 DQCKDFNVAGTQDL
+217 DQCKVFNVAGTQDL
-231 SKWNTAAV
+231 SIWNTAAV
-239 KDMRDAFRDAEKFN
+239 KDMRDTFRDAEKFN

-261 TNVTLMDG
+261 TNVTLMAG

-280 ISKWNTVNVSNM
+280 ISS
-292 MFMFTNAV
+292 
-300 KFNTDISN
+300 

-313 VTNMNC
+313 VTNMMFMFNNAVKFNGDISNWDTAKVTNMDR
-319 MFTNAQAFNQ
+319 MFTNAQEFNQ
-329 NINTLGDRWNT
+329 NINTLGKSWNT
-340 SAVASMER
+340 SAVASMQR

-353 LKFNGAISNWNTA
+353 LKFNGAITNWDTA
-366 KVTNMRGMFTNAQAF
+366 KITNMSGMFTNAQAF

-388 GDRWNTKNVTTMAQ
+388 GDRWNTKNVTNMAQ

-416 WNTAKVTNMEGL
+416 WNTAKVTTMEGL

-442 YTKSVTNMKQ
+442 DTKSVTNMKQ

-474 MTSMFAYAQE
+474 MSSMFAYAQE

-589 ADALKNKTTTI
+589 ADALKNKEATI
-600 FNTWKTENA
+600 FNTWKIENA
-609 KKSQKTILNNSFIIK
+609 KKSQETALNNTFFSLKKDLF
-624 ISSFKPFIIK
+624 FRK
-634 YLNYIILSLIFT
+634 YFNYILGSI
-646 ILTIFFLFKQK
+646 ILTIIILFRKRYV
-657 LIFIN
+657 LLN
-662 KKKIVSIFNN
+662 KKNKTAISKS
-672 FILKNTWSVNPISA
+672 FILKNTWSIDPIPA

-697 LYSKDKVV
+697 LYPKDKVID
-705 EIIHV
+705 IINL

-716 ENSIFK
+716 EDSIFK
-722 KQGVNIKEFS
+722 QSGVNIKEFS
-732 KLTSVPLRHCFYLFK
+732 RITAVPLRHCFYIFK
-747 IHVKH
+747 MHVKY
-752 PFTKFKNFS
+752 PFTKFKNYS
-761 RIETSLQLIEND
+761 RIEASLQLIEKN
-773 FLARGTFES
+773 FLKKGTFDS

-790 AYSTFYNSFKEYTT
+790 SYSSFYYNFKEYSSF
-804 LTPSDYLISIKR
+804 TPSDYMNSRKF

>member
-1 MLKKQLLFFF
+1 MFKKYLLIFF
-11 IVSFFTLNAQ
+11 ILSFFALNAQ
-21 NKNFVSTWNISSGA
+21 NKNFVSTWNISSGT

-112 WNSFFS
+112 WNSFSS
-118 AFEGAKNLTIS
+118 AFEGARNLTVS

-141 TEKAFRNCY
+141 MKKAFRNCF
-150 SLLGTTLN
+150 SLLGATLN

-175 FYSEKFVNE
+175 FYSENFVNE

-208 AVTNMHGMF
+208 AVTNITNLF

-231 SKWNTAAV
+231 SNWNTAAV

-261 TNVTLMDG
+261 KNVTLMAG

-280 ISKWNTVNVSNM
+280 ISKWNTTNVTNM

-300 KFNTDISN
+300 KFNGDISN
-308 WNTAN
+308 WDTAK
-313 VTNMNC
+313 VTNMDR

-329 NINTLGDRWNT
+329 NINTLGKSWNT

-353 LKFNGAISNWNTA
+353 LKFNGAISNWDTA
-366 KVTNMRGMFTNAQAF
+366 KITNMSGMFTNAQAF

-388 GDRWNTKNVTTMAQ
+388 GDRWNTKNVTNMAQ

-416 WNTAKVTNMEGL
+416 WNTAKVTTMEGL

-442 YTKSVTNMKQ
+442 DTKSVTNMKQ

-474 MTSMFAYAQE
+474 MRSMFAYAQE

-568 DGDIANWDTSNVINM
+568 DGDIATWDTSNVINM

-589 ADALKNKTTTI
+589 ADALKNKEATI

-609 KKSQKTILNNSFIIK
+609 KKSQETALNNSFYALKNDLFFKKYFIYILGSII
-624 ISSFKPFIIK
+624 
-634 YLNYIILSLIFT
+634 LTLIILSRKRYLS
-646 ILTIFFLFKQK
+646 LHKK
-657 LIFIN
+657 N
-662 KKKIVSIFNN
+662 KAAISKS
-672 FILKNTWSVNPISA
+672 FILKNTWSIDPISA
-686 DLSEVEKKIAK
+686 NVSEVEKKIAK
-697 LYSKDKVV
+697 LYPKDKVID
-705 EIIHV
+705 IIHL

-716 ENSIFK
+716 EDSIFTQK
-722 KQGVNIKEFS
+722 GVNIKEFS
-732 KLTSVPLRHCFYLFK
+732 KLTGVPLRHCFYIFK
-747 IHVKH
+747 MHVKY
-752 PFTKFKNFS
+752 PFTKFKNYS
-761 RIETSLQLIEND
+761 RIEASLQLIENN
-773 FLARGTFES
+773 FLARGTLES
-782 LSLEVGFE
+782 LSSEVGFE
-790 AYSTFYNSFKEYTT
+790 SYSTFYNSFKEYTS
-804 LTPSDYLISIKR
+804 LTPSDYLLSNKH

>member
-1 MLKKQLLFFF
+1 MFKKYLLIFF
-11 IVSFFTLNAQ
+11 ILSFFALNAQ

-97 SRAMI
+97 SKAMI

-112 WNSFFS
+112 WNSFSS
-118 AFEGAKNLTIS
+118 AFEGARNLTVS

-141 TEKAFRNCY
+141 MKKAFRNCF

-158 DWDVSTITTM
+158 DWDVNTITTM

-175 FYSEKFVNE
+175 FYSENFVNE

-192 NDYMIFNADI
+192 NDYMIFNANI

-208 AVTNMHGMF
+208 AVTNIHGMF
-217 DQCKDFNVAGTQDL
+217 DQCKVFNVAGTQDL
-231 SKWNTAAV
+231 SNWNTAAV

-280 ISKWNTVNVSNM
+280 ISNWNTTNVSNM
-292 MFMFTNAV
+292 MFMFNDAV
-300 KFNTDISN
+300 KFNGDVSN
-308 WNTAN
+308 W
-313 VTNMNC
+313 
-319 MFTNAQAFNQ
+319 
-329 NINTLGDRWNT
+329 D
-340 SAVASMER
+340 
-348 MFQGA
+348 
-353 LKFNGAISNWNTA
+353 TA
-366 KVTNMRGMFTNAQAF
+366 KVTNMIRMFTNAQAF

-388 GDRWNTKNVTTMAQ
+388 GDRWNTKNVTNMAH

-416 WNTAKVTNMEGL
+416 WNTAKVTTMEGL

-442 YTKSVTNMKQ
+442 DTKSVTNMKQ

-474 MTSMFAYAQE
+474 MRSMFAYAQE

-568 DGDIANWDTSNVINM
+568 DGDIATWDTSNVINM

-589 ADALKNKTTTI
+589 ADALKNKEATI

-609 KKSQKTILNNSFIIK
+609 KKSQETALNNSFYALKNDLFFKKYFIYILGSII
-624 ISSFKPFIIK
+624 
-634 YLNYIILSLIFT
+634 LTLIILSRKRYLS
-646 ILTIFFLFKQK
+646 LHKK
-657 LIFIN
+657 N
-662 KKKIVSIFNN
+662 KAAISKS
-672 FILKNTWSVNPISA
+672 FILKNTWSIDPISA
-686 DLSEVEKKIAK
+686 NVSEVEKKIAK
-697 LYSKDKVV
+697 LYPKDKVID
-705 EIIHV
+705 IIHL

-716 ENSIFK
+716 EDSIFTQK
-722 KQGVNIKEFS
+722 GVNIKEFS
-732 KLTSVPLRHCFYLFK
+732 KLTGVPLRHCFYIFK
-747 IHVKH
+747 MHVKY
-752 PFTKFKNFS
+752 PFTKFKNYS
-761 RIETSLQLIEND
+761 RIEASLQLIENN
-773 FLARGTFES
+773 FLARGTLES
-782 LSLEVGFE
+782 LSSEAGFE
-790 AYSTFYNSFKEYTT
+790 SYSTFYNSFKEYTS
-804 LTPSDYLISIKR
+804 LTPSDYLLSNKH

>member
-1 MLKKQLLFFF
+1 MFKKHLLIFF
-11 IVSFFTLNAQ
+11 ILSFFALNAQ

-97 SRAMI
+97 SRVMI

-112 WNSFFS
+112 WNSFSS
-118 AFEGAKNLTIS
+118 AFEGARNLTVS

-141 TEKAFRNCY
+141 MKKAFRNCF
-150 SLLGTTLN
+150 SLLGATLN

-175 FYSEKFVNE
+175 FYSENFVNE

-208 AVTNMHGMF
+208 AVTNIHGMF
-217 DQCKDFNVAGTQDL
+217 DQCKVFNVAGTQDL
-231 SKWNTAAV
+231 STWNTAAV

-261 TNVTLMDG
+261 TNVTLMAG

-280 ISKWNTVNVSNM
+280 ISNWNTTNVTNM

-300 KFNTDISN
+300 KFNGDISN
-308 WNTAN
+308 WDTAK
-313 VTNMNC
+313 VTNMDR
-319 MFTNAQAFNQ
+319 MFTNAQEFNQ
-329 NINTLGDRWNT
+329 NINTLGKSWNT

-353 LKFNGAISNWNTA
+353 LKFNGAISNWDTA
-366 KVTNMRGMFTNAQAF
+366 KITNMSGMFTNAQAF

-388 GDRWNTKNVTTMAQ
+388 GDRWNTKNVTNMAQ

-416 WNTAKVTNMEGL
+416 WNTAKVTTMEGL

-442 YTKSVTNMKQ
+442 DTKSVTNMKQ

-474 MTSMFAYAQE
+474 MSSMFAYAQE

-568 DGDIANWDTSNVINM
+568 DGDIATWDTSNVINM

-589 ADALKNKTTTI
+589 ADALKNKEATI

-609 KKSQKTILNNSFIIK
+609 KKSQETALNNSFYALKNDLFFKKYFIYILGSII
-624 ISSFKPFIIK
+624 
-634 YLNYIILSLIFT
+634 LTLIILSRKRYLS
-646 ILTIFFLFKQK
+646 LHKK
-657 LIFIN
+657 N
-662 KKKIVSIFNN
+662 KAAISKS
-672 FILKNTWSVNPISA
+672 FILKNTWSIDPISA
-686 DLSEVEKKIAK
+686 NVSEVEKKIAK
-697 LYSKDKVV
+697 LYPKDKVID
-705 EIIHV
+705 IIHL

-716 ENSIFK
+716 EDSIFTQK
-722 KQGVNIKEFS
+722 GVNIKEFS
-732 KLTSVPLRHCFYLFK
+732 KLTGVPLRHCFYIFK
-747 IHVKH
+747 MHVKY
-752 PFTKFKNFS
+752 PFTKFKNYS
-761 RIETSLQLIEND
+761 RIEASLQLIENN
-773 FLARGTFES
+773 FLARGTLES
-782 LSLEVGFE
+782 LSSEVGFE
-790 AYSTFYNSFKEYTT
+790 SYSTFYNSFKEYTS
-804 LTPSDYLISIKR
+804 LTPSDYLLSNKH

>member
-1 MLKKQLLFFF
+1 MFKKHLLIFF
-11 IVSFFTLNAQ
+11 ILSFFALNAQ
-21 NKNFVSTWNISSGA
+21 NKNFVSTWNISSGT

-97 SRAMI
+97 SRVMI

-112 WNSFFS
+112 WNSFSS
-118 AFEGAKNLTIS
+118 AFEGARNLTVS

-141 TEKAFRNCY
+141 MKKAFRNCF
-150 SLLGTTLN
+150 SLLGATLN
-158 DWDVSTITTM
+158 DWDVRTITTM

-175 FYSEKFVNE
+175 FYSENFVNE

-208 AVTNMHGMF
+208 AVTNIHGMF

-231 SKWNTAAV
+231 STWNTAAV

-261 TNVTLMDG
+261 KNVTLMAG

-280 ISKWNTVNVSNM
+280 ISKWNTTNVTNM

-300 KFNTDISN
+300 KFNGDISN
-308 WNTAN
+308 WDTAK
-313 VTNMNC
+313 VTNMDR
-319 MFTNAQAFNQ
+319 MFTNAQEFNQ
-329 NINTLGDRWNT
+329 NINTLGKSWNT

-353 LKFNGAISNWNTA
+353 LKFNGAISNWDTA
-366 KVTNMRGMFTNAQAF
+366 KITNMSGMFTNAQAF

-388 GDRWNTKNVTTMAQ
+388 GDRWNTKNVTNMAQ

-416 WNTAKVTNMEGL
+416 WNTAKVTTMEGL

-442 YTKSVTNMKQ
+442 DTKSVTNMKQ

-474 MTSMFAYAQE
+474 MSSMFAYAQE

-568 DGDIANWDTSNVINM
+568 DGDIATWDTSNVINM

-589 ADALKNKTTTI
+589 ADALKNKEATI

-609 KKSQKTILNNSFIIK
+609 KKSQETALNNSFYALKNDLFFKKYFIYILGSII
-624 ISSFKPFIIK
+624 
-634 YLNYIILSLIFT
+634 LTLIILSRKRYLS
-646 ILTIFFLFKQK
+646 LHKK
-657 LIFIN
+657 N
-662 KKKIVSIFNN
+662 KAAISKS
-672 FILKNTWSVNPISA
+672 FILKNTWSIDPISA
-686 DLSEVEKKIAK
+686 NVSEVEKKIAK
-697 LYSKDKVV
+697 LYPKDKVID
-705 EIIHV
+705 IIHL

-716 ENSIFK
+716 EDSIFTQK
-722 KQGVNIKEFS
+722 GVNIKEFS
-732 KLTSVPLRHCFYLFK
+732 KLTGVPLRHCFYIFK
-747 IHVKH
+747 MHVKY
-752 PFTKFKNFS
+752 PFTKFKNYS
-761 RIETSLQLIEND
+761 RIEASLQLIENN
-773 FLARGTFES
+773 FLARGTLES
-782 LSLEVGFE
+782 LSSEVGFE
-790 AYSTFYNSFKEYTT
+790 SYSTFYNSFKEYTS
-804 LTPSDYLISIKR
+804 LTPSDYLLSNKH

>member
-1 MLKKQLLFFF
+1 MFKKHLLIFF
-11 IVSFFTLNAQ
+11 ILSFFALNAQ

-112 WNSFFS
+112 WNSFSS
-118 AFEGAKNLTIS
+118 AFEGARNLTVS

-141 TEKAFRNCY
+141 MKKAFRNCF
-150 SLLGTTLN
+150 SLLGATLN
-158 DWDVSTITTM
+158 DWDVRTITTM

-175 FYSEKFVNE
+175 FYSENFVNE

-208 AVTNMHGMF
+208 AVTNIHGMF

-231 SKWNTAAV
+231 SNWNTAAV

-261 TNVTLMDG
+261 KNVTLMAG

-280 ISKWNTVNVSNM
+280 ISKWNTTNVTNM

-300 KFNTDISN
+300 KFNGDISN
-308 WNTAN
+308 WDTAK
-313 VTNMNC
+313 VTNMDR
-319 MFTNAQAFNQ
+319 MFTNAQEFNQ
-329 NINTLGDRWNT
+329 NINTLGKSWNT

-353 LKFNGAISNWNTA
+353 LKFNGAISNWDTA
-366 KVTNMRGMFTNAQAF
+366 KITNMSGMFTNAQAF

-388 GDRWNTKNVTTMAQ
+388 GDRWNTKNVTNMAQ

-416 WNTAKVTNMEGL
+416 WNTAKVTTMEGL

-442 YTKSVTNMKQ
+442 DTKSVTNMKQ

-474 MTSMFAYAQE
+474 MSSMFAYAQE

-568 DGDIANWDTSNVINM
+568 DGDIATWDTSNVINM

-589 ADALKNKTTTI
+589 ADALKNKEATI

-609 KKSQKTILNNSFIIK
+609 KKSQETALNNSFYALKNDLFFKKYFIYILGSII
-624 ISSFKPFIIK
+624 
-634 YLNYIILSLIFT
+634 LTLIILSRKRYLS
-646 ILTIFFLFKQK
+646 LHKK
-657 LIFIN
+657 N
-662 KKKIVSIFNN
+662 KAAISKS
-672 FILKNTWSVNPISA
+672 FILKNTWSIDPISA
-686 DLSEVEKKIAK
+686 NVSEVEKKIAK
-697 LYSKDKVV
+697 LYPKDKVID
-705 EIIHV
+705 IIHL

-716 ENSIFK
+716 EDSIFTQK
-722 KQGVNIKEFS
+722 GVNIKEFS
-732 KLTSVPLRHCFYLFK
+732 KLTGVPLRHCFYIFK
-747 IHVKH
+747 MHVKY
-752 PFTKFKNFS
+752 PFTKFKNYS
-761 RIETSLQLIEND
+761 RIEASLQLIENN
-773 FLARGTFES
+773 FLARGTLES
-782 LSLEVGFE
+782 LSSEVGFE
-790 AYSTFYNSFKEYTT
+790 SYSTFYNSFKEYTS
-804 LTPSDYLISIKR
+804 LTPSDYLLSNKH

>member
-1 MLKKQLLFFF
+1 MFKKYLLIFF
-11 IVSFFTLNAQ
+11 ILSFFALNAQ

-112 WNSFFS
+112 WNSFSS
-118 AFEGAKNLTIS
+118 AFEGARNLTVS

-141 TEKAFRNCY
+141 MKKAFRNCF
-150 SLLGTTLN
+150 SLIGATLN
-158 DWDVSTITTM
+158 DWDVRTITTM

-175 FYSEKFVNE
+175 YYSENFLNE

-208 AVTNMHGMF
+208 AVTNIHGMF
-217 DQCKDFNVAGTQDL
+217 DQCKVFNVAGTQDL
-231 SKWNTAAV
+231 SNWNTAAV

-261 TNVTLMDG
+261 KNVTLMAG

-280 ISKWNTVNVSNM
+280 ISKWNTANVTNM

-300 KFNTDISN
+300 KFNGDISN
-308 WNTAN
+308 WDTAK
-313 VTNMNC
+313 VTNMDN
-319 MFTNAQAFNQ
+319 MFANAQEFNQ
-329 NINTLGDRWNT
+329 NINTLGKSWNT

-353 LKFNGAISNWNTA
+353 LKFNGAITNWDTA
-366 KVTNMRGMFTNAQAF
+366 KITNMSGMFTNAQAF

-388 GDRWNTKNVTTMAQ
+388 GDRWNTKNVTNMAQ

-416 WNTAKVTNMEGL
+416 WNTAKVTTMEGL

-442 YTKSVTNMKQ
+442 DTKSVTNMKQ

-474 MTSMFAYAQE
+474 MSSMFAYAQE

-568 DGDIANWDTSNVINM
+568 DGDIATWDTSNVINM

-589 ADALKNKTTTI
+589 ADALKNKEATI

-609 KKSQKTILNNSFIIK
+609 KKSQETALNNSFYALKNDLFFKKYFIYILGSII
-624 ISSFKPFIIK
+624 
-634 YLNYIILSLIFT
+634 LTLIILSRKRYLS
-646 ILTIFFLFKQK
+646 LHKK
-657 LIFIN
+657 N
-662 KKKIVSIFNN
+662 KAAISKS
-672 FILKNTWSVNPISA
+672 FILKNTWSIDPISA
-686 DLSEVEKKIAK
+686 NVSEVEKKIAK
-697 LYSKDKVV
+697 LYPKDKVID
-705 EIIHV
+705 IIHL

-716 ENSIFK
+716 EDSIFTQK
-722 KQGVNIKEFS
+722 GVNIKEFS
-732 KLTSVPLRHCFYLFK
+732 KLTGVPLRHCFYIFK
-747 IHVKH
+747 MHVKH
-752 PFTKFKNFS
+752 PFTKFKNYS
-761 RIETSLQLIEND
+761 RIEASLQLIENN
-773 FLARGTFES
+773 FLARGTLES
-782 LSLEVGFE
+782 LSSEVGFE
-790 AYSTFYNSFKEYTT
+790 SYSTFYNSFKEYTS
-804 LTPSDYLISIKR
+804 LTPSDYLLSNKH

>member
-1 MLKKQLLFFF
+1 MFKKYLLIFF
-11 IVSFFTLNAQ
+11 ILSFFALNAQ
-21 NKNFVSTWNISSGA
+21 NKNFVSTWNISSGT

-97 SRAMI
+97 SRVMI

-112 WNSFFS
+112 WNSFSS
-118 AFEGAKNLTIS
+118 AFEGARNLTVS

-141 TEKAFRNCY
+141 MKKAFRNCF
-150 SLLGTTLN
+150 SLLGATLN

-175 FYSEKFVNE
+175 FYSENFVNE

-208 AVTNMHGMF
+208 AVTNIHGMF

-231 SKWNTAAV
+231 SNWNTAAV

-261 TNVTLMDG
+261 KNVTLMAG

-280 ISKWNTVNVSNM
+280 ISKWNTTNVTNM

-300 KFNTDISN
+300 KFNGDISN
-308 WNTAN
+308 WDTAK
-313 VTNMNC
+313 VTNMDR
-319 MFTNAQAFNQ
+319 MFTNAQEFNQ
-329 NINTLGDRWNT
+329 NINTLGKSWNT

-353 LKFNGAISNWNTA
+353 LKFNGAISNWDTA
-366 KVTNMRGMFTNAQAF
+366 KITNMSGMFTNAQAF

-388 GDRWNTKNVTTMAQ
+388 GDRWNTKNVTNMAQ

-416 WNTAKVTNMEGL
+416 WNTAKVTTMEGL

-442 YTKSVTNMKQ
+442 DTKSVTNMKQ

-474 MTSMFAYAQE
+474 MSSMFAYAQE

-568 DGDIANWDTSNVINM
+568 DGDIATWDTSNVINM

-589 ADALKNKTTTI
+589 ADALKNKEATI

-609 KKSQKTILNNSFIIK
+609 KKSQETALNNSFYALKNDLFFKKYFIYILGSII
-624 ISSFKPFIIK
+624 
-634 YLNYIILSLIFT
+634 LTLIILSRKRYLS
-646 ILTIFFLFKQK
+646 LHKK
-657 LIFIN
+657 N
-662 KKKIVSIFNN
+662 KAAISKS
-672 FILKNTWSVNPISA
+672 FILKNTWSIDPISA
-686 DLSEVEKKIAK
+686 NVSEVEKKIAK
-697 LYSKDKVV
+697 LYPKDKVID
-705 EIIHV
+705 IIHL

-716 ENSIFK
+716 EDSIFTQK
-722 KQGVNIKEFS
+722 GVNIKEFS
-732 KLTSVPLRHCFYLFK
+732 KLTGVPLRHCFYIFK
-747 IHVKH
+747 MHVKY
-752 PFTKFKNFS
+752 PFTKFKNYS
-761 RIETSLQLIEND
+761 RIEASLQLIENN
-773 FLARGTFES
+773 FLARGTLES
-782 LSLEVGFE
+782 LSSEVGFE
-790 AYSTFYNSFKEYTT
+790 SYSTFYNSFKEYTS
-804 LTPSDYLISIKR
+804 LTPSDYLLSNKH

>member
-1 MLKKQLLFFF
+1 MFKKHLLIFF
-11 IVSFFTLNAQ
+11 ILSFFALNAQ

-97 SRAMI
+97 SRVMI

-112 WNSFFS
+112 WNSFSS
-118 AFEGAKNLTIS
+118 AFEGARNLTVS

-141 TEKAFRNCY
+141 MKKAFRNCF
-150 SLLGTTLN
+150 SLLGATLN

-175 FYSEKFVNE
+175 FYSENFVNE

-208 AVTNMHGMF
+208 AVTNIHGMF

-231 SKWNTAAV
+231 SNWNTAAV
-239 KDMRDAFRDAEKFN
+239 KNMRDAFRDAEKFN

-261 TNVTLMDG
+261 KNVTLTAG

-280 ISKWNTVNVSNM
+280 ISNWNTTNVTNM

-300 KFNTDISN
+300 KFNGDISN
-308 WNTAN
+308 WDTAK
-313 VTNMNC
+313 VTNMDR

-329 NINTLGDRWNT
+329 NINTLGKSWNT

-353 LKFNGAISNWNTA
+353 LKFNGAISNWDTA
-366 KVTNMRGMFTNAQAF
+366 KITNMSGMFTNAQAF

-388 GDRWNTKNVTTMAQ
+388 GDRWNTKNVTNMAQ

-416 WNTAKVTNMEGL
+416 WNTAKVTTMEGL

-442 YTKSVTNMKQ
+442 DTKSVTNMKQ

-474 MTSMFAYAQE
+474 MSSMFAYAQE

-568 DGDIANWDTSNVINM
+568 DGDIATWDTSNVINM

-589 ADALKNKTTTI
+589 ADALKNKEATI

-609 KKSQKTILNNSFIIK
+609 KKSQETALNNSFYALKNDLFFKKYFIYILGSII
-624 ISSFKPFIIK
+624 
-634 YLNYIILSLIFT
+634 LTLIILSRKRYLS
-646 ILTIFFLFKQK
+646 LHKK
-657 LIFIN
+657 N
-662 KKKIVSIFNN
+662 KAAISKS
-672 FILKNTWSVNPISA
+672 FILKNTWSIDPISA
-686 DLSEVEKKIAK
+686 NVSEVEKKIAK
-697 LYSKDKVV
+697 LYPKDKVID
-705 EIIHV
+705 IIHL

-716 ENSIFK
+716 EDSIFTQK
-722 KQGVNIKEFS
+722 GVNIKEFS
-732 KLTSVPLRHCFYLFK
+732 KLTGVPLRHCFYIFK
-747 IHVKH
+747 MHVKY
-752 PFTKFKNFS
+752 PFTKFKNYS
-761 RIETSLQLIEND
+761 RIEASLQLIENN
-773 FLARGTFES
+773 FLARGTLES
-782 LSLEVGFE
+782 LSSEVGFE
-790 AYSTFYNSFKEYTT
+790 SYSTFYNSFKEYTS
-804 LTPSDYLISIKR
+804 LTPSDYLLSNKH

>member
-1 MLKKQLLFFF
+1 MFKKHLLIFF
-11 IVSFFTLNAQ
+11 ILSFFALNAQ
-21 NKNFVSTWNISSGA
+21 NKNFVSTWNISSGT

-97 SRAMI
+97 SRVMI

-112 WNSFFS
+112 WNSFSS
-118 AFEGAKNLTIS
+118 AFEGARNLTVS

-141 TEKAFRNCY
+141 MKKAFRNCF
-150 SLLGTTLN
+150 SLLGATLN

-175 FYSEKFVNE
+175 FYSENFVNE

-208 AVTNMHGMF
+208 AVTNIHGMF

-231 SKWNTAAV
+231 SNWNTAAV

-261 TNVTLMDG
+261 KNVTLMAG

-280 ISKWNTVNVSNM
+280 ISKWNTTNVTNM

-300 KFNTDISN
+300 KFNGDISN
-308 WNTAN
+308 WDTAK
-313 VTNMNC
+313 VTNMDR

-329 NINTLGDRWNT
+329 NINTLGKSWNT

-353 LKFNGAISNWNTA
+353 LKFNGAISNWDTA
-366 KVTNMRGMFTNAQAF
+366 KITNMSGMFTNAQAF

-388 GDRWNTKNVTTMAQ
+388 GDRWNTKNVTNMAQ

-416 WNTAKVTNMEGL
+416 WNTAKVTTMEGL

-442 YTKSVTNMKQ
+442 DTKSVTNMKQ

-474 MTSMFAYAQE
+474 MSSMFAYAQE

-568 DGDIANWDTSNVINM
+568 DGDIATWDTSNVINM

-589 ADALKNKTTTI
+589 ADALKNKEATI

-609 KKSQKTILNNSFIIK
+609 KKSQETALNNSFYALKNDLFFKKYFIYILGSII
-624 ISSFKPFIIK
+624 
-634 YLNYIILSLIFT
+634 LTLIILSRKRYLS
-646 ILTIFFLFKQK
+646 LHKK
-657 LIFIN
+657 N
-662 KKKIVSIFNN
+662 KAAISKS
-672 FILKNTWSVNPISA
+672 FILKNTWSIDPISA
-686 DLSEVEKKIAK
+686 NVSEVEKKIAK
-697 LYSKDKVV
+697 LYPKDKVID
-705 EIIHV
+705 IIHL

-716 ENSIFK
+716 EDSIFTQK
-722 KQGVNIKEFS
+722 GVNIKEFS
-732 KLTSVPLRHCFYLFK
+732 KLTGVPLRHCFYIFK
-747 IHVKH
+747 MHVKY
-752 PFTKFKNFS
+752 PFTKFKNYS
-761 RIETSLQLIEND
+761 RIEASLQLIENN
-773 FLARGTFES
+773 FLARGTLES
-782 LSLEVGFE
+782 LSSEVGFE
-790 AYSTFYNSFKEYTT
+790 SYSTFYNSFKEYTS
-804 LTPSDYLISIKR
+804 LTPSDYLLSNKH

>member
-1 MLKKQLLFFF
+1 MFKKYLLIFF
-11 IVSFFTLNAQ
+11 ILSFFALNAQ
-21 NKNFVSTWNISSGA
+21 NKNFVSTWNISSGT

-97 SRAMI
+97 SRVMI

-112 WNSFFS
+112 WNSFSS
-118 AFEGAKNLTIS
+118 AFEGARNLTVS

-141 TEKAFRNCY
+141 MKKAFRNCF
-150 SLLGTTLN
+150 SLLGATLN

-175 FYSEKFVNE
+175 FYSENFVNE

-208 AVTNMHGMF
+208 AVTNIHGMF
-217 DQCKDFNVAGTQDL
+217 DQCKVFNVAGTQDL
-231 SKWNTAAV
+231 STWNTAAV

-253 GDISTWNT
+253 GDISTWNI
-261 TNVTLMDG
+261 TNVTLMAG

-280 ISKWNTVNVSNM
+280 ISNWNTANVTNM

-300 KFNTDISN
+300 KFNGDISN
-308 WNTAN
+308 WDTAK
-313 VTNMNC
+313 VTNMNR
-319 MFTNAQAFNQ
+319 MFTNAQEFNQ
-329 NINTLGDRWNT
+329 NINTLGKSWNT

-353 LKFNGAISNWNTA
+353 LKFNGAISNWDTA
-366 KVTNMRGMFTNAQAF
+366 KITNMSGMFTNAQAF

-388 GDRWNTKNVTTMAQ
+388 GDRWNTKNVTTMKQ
-402 VFQGALKFNGDISN
+402 VFQFALKFNGDISN
-416 WNTAKVTNMEGL
+416 WNTAKVTTMEGL

-442 YTKSVTNMKQ
+442 DTKSVTNMKQ

-474 MTSMFAYAQE
+474 MSSMFAYAQE

-568 DGDIANWDTSNVINM
+568 DGDIATWDTSNVINM

-589 ADALKNKTTTI
+589 ADALKNKEATI

-609 KKSQKTILNNSFIIK
+609 KKSQETALNNSFYALKNDLFFKKYFIYILGSII
-624 ISSFKPFIIK
+624 
-634 YLNYIILSLIFT
+634 LTLIILSRKRYLS
-646 ILTIFFLFKQK
+646 LHKK
-657 LIFIN
+657 N
-662 KKKIVSIFNN
+662 KAAISKS
-672 FILKNTWSVNPISA
+672 FILKNTWSIDPISA
-686 DLSEVEKKIAK
+686 NVSEVEKKIAK
-697 LYSKDKVV
+697 LYPKDKVID
-705 EIIHV
+705 IIHL

-716 ENSIFK
+716 EDSIFTQK
-722 KQGVNIKEFS
+722 GVNIKEFS
-732 KLTSVPLRHCFYLFK
+732 KLTGVPLRHCFYIFK
-747 IHVKH
+747 MHVKY
-752 PFTKFKNFS
+752 PFTKFKNYS
-761 RIETSLQLIEND
+761 RIEASLQLIENN
-773 FLARGTFES
+773 FLARGTLES
-782 LSLEVGFE
+782 LSSEVGFE
-790 AYSTFYNSFKEYTT
+790 SYSTFYNSFKEYTS
-804 LTPSDYLISIKR
+804 LTPSDYLLSNKH

>member
-1 MLKKQLLFFF
+1 MFKKHLLIFF
-11 IVSFFTLNAQ
+11 ILSFFALNAQ

-112 WNSFFS
+112 WNSFSS
-118 AFEGAKNLTIS
+118 AFEGARNLTVS

-141 TEKAFRNCY
+141 MKKAFRNCF
-150 SLLGTTLN
+150 SLLGATLN
-158 DWDVSTITTM
+158 DWDVRTITTM

-175 FYSEKFVNE
+175 FYSENFVNE

-208 AVTNMHGMF
+208 AVTNIHGMF

-231 SKWNTAAV
+231 STWNTAAV

-261 TNVTLMDG
+261 KNVTLMAG

-280 ISKWNTVNVSNM
+280 ISKWNTTNVTNM

-300 KFNTDISN
+300 KFNGDISN
-308 WNTAN
+308 WDTAK
-313 VTNMNC
+313 VTNMDR
-319 MFTNAQAFNQ
+319 MFTNAQEFNQ
-329 NINTLGDRWNT
+329 NINTLGKSWNT

-353 LKFNGAISNWNTA
+353 LKFNGAISNWDTA
-366 KVTNMRGMFTNAQAF
+366 KITNMSGMFTNAQAF

-388 GDRWNTKNVTTMAQ
+388 GDRWNTKNVTNMAQ

-416 WNTAKVTNMEGL
+416 WNTAKVTTMEGL

-442 YTKSVTNMKQ
+442 DTKSVTNMKQ

-474 MTSMFAYAQE
+474 MRSMFAYAQE

-568 DGDIANWDTSNVINM
+568 DGDIATWDTSNVINM

-589 ADALKNKTTTI
+589 ADALKNKEATI

-609 KKSQKTILNNSFIIK
+609 KKSQETALNNSFYALKNDLFFKKYFIYILGSII
-624 ISSFKPFIIK
+624 
-634 YLNYIILSLIFT
+634 LTLIILSRKRYLS
-646 ILTIFFLFKQK
+646 LHKK
-657 LIFIN
+657 N
-662 KKKIVSIFNN
+662 KAAISKS
-672 FILKNTWSVNPISA
+672 FILKNTWSIDPISA
-686 DLSEVEKKIAK
+686 NVSEVEKKIAK
-697 LYSKDKVV
+697 LYPKDKVID
-705 EIIHV
+705 IIHL

-716 ENSIFK
+716 EDSIFTQK
-722 KQGVNIKEFS
+722 GVNIKEFS
-732 KLTSVPLRHCFYLFK
+732 KLTGVPLRHCFYIFK
-747 IHVKH
+747 MHVKY
-752 PFTKFKNFS
+752 PFTKFKNYS
-761 RIETSLQLIEND
+761 RIEASLQLIENN
-773 FLARGTFES
+773 FLARGTLES
-782 LSLEVGFE
+782 LSSEVGFE
-790 AYSTFYNSFKEYTT
+790 SYSTFYNSFKEYTS
-804 LTPSDYLISIKR
+804 LTPSDYLLSNKH

>member
-1 MLKKQLLFFF
+1 MFKKHLLIFF
-11 IVSFFTLNAQ
+11 ILSFFALNAQ

-97 SRAMI
+97 SRTMI

-112 WNSFFS
+112 WNSFSS
-118 AFEGAKNLTIS
+118 AFEGARNLTVS

-141 TEKAFRNCY
+141 MKKAFRNCF
-150 SLLGTTLN
+150 SLVGTTLN

-175 FYSEKFVNE
+175 FYSENFVNE

-208 AVTNMHGMF
+208 AVTNIHGMF
-217 DQCKDFNVAGTQDL
+217 DQCKVFNVAGTQDL
-231 SKWNTAAV
+231 SIWNTAAV

-261 TNVTLMDG
+261 KNVTLMAG

-280 ISKWNTVNVSNM
+280 ISKWNTTNVTNM

-300 KFNTDISN
+300 KFNGDISN
-308 WNTAN
+308 WDTAK
-313 VTNMNC
+313 VTNMDR
-319 MFTNAQAFNQ
+319 MFTNAQEFNQ
-329 NINTLGDRWNT
+329 NINTLGKSWNT

-353 LKFNGAISNWNTA
+353 LKFNGAISNWDTA
-366 KVTNMRGMFTNAQAF
+366 KITNMSGMFTNAQAF

-388 GDRWNTKNVTTMAQ
+388 GDRWNTKNVTNMAQ

-416 WNTAKVTNMEGL
+416 WNTAKVTTMEGL

-442 YTKSVTNMKQ
+442 DTKSVTNMKQ

-474 MTSMFAYAQE
+474 MSSMFAYAQE

-568 DGDIANWDTSNVINM
+568 DGDIATWDTSNVINM

-589 ADALKNKTTTI
+589 ADALKNKEATI

-609 KKSQKTILNNSFIIK
+609 KKSQETALNNSFYALKNDLFFKKYFIYILGSII
-624 ISSFKPFIIK
+624 
-634 YLNYIILSLIFT
+634 LTLIILSRKRYLS
-646 ILTIFFLFKQK
+646 LHKK
-657 LIFIN
+657 N
-662 KKKIVSIFNN
+662 KAAISKS
-672 FILKNTWSVNPISA
+672 FILKNTWSIDPISA
-686 DLSEVEKKIAK
+686 NVSEVEKKIAK
-697 LYSKDKVV
+697 LYPKDKVID
-705 EIIHV
+705 IIHL

-716 ENSIFK
+716 EDSIFTQK
-722 KQGVNIKEFS
+722 GVNIKEFS
-732 KLTSVPLRHCFYLFK
+732 KLTGVPLRHCFYIFK
-747 IHVKH
+747 MHVKY
-752 PFTKFKNFS
+752 PFTKFKNYS
-761 RIETSLQLIEND
+761 RIEASLQLIENN
-773 FLARGTFES
+773 FLARGTLES
-782 LSLEVGFE
+782 LSSEVGFE
-790 AYSTFYNSFKEYTT
+790 SYSTFYNSFKEYTS
-804 LTPSDYLISIKR
+804 LTPSDYLLSNKH

>member
-1 MLKKQLLFFF
+1 MFKKYLLIFF
-11 IVSFFTLNAQ
+11 ILSFFALNAQ
-21 NKNFVSTWNISSGA
+21 NKNFVSTWNISSGT

-112 WNSFFS
+112 WNSFSS
-118 AFEGAKNLTIS
+118 AFEGARNLTVS

-141 TEKAFRNCY
+141 MKKAFRNCF
-150 SLLGTTLN
+150 SLLGATLN

-175 FYSEKFVNE
+175 FYSENFVNE

-208 AVTNMHGMF
+208 AVTNIHGMF

-231 SKWNTAAV
+231 SNWNTAAV

-261 TNVTLMDG
+261 KNVTLMAG

-280 ISKWNTVNVSNM
+280 ISNWNTTNVTNM

-300 KFNTDISN
+300 KFNGDISN
-308 WNTAN
+308 WDTAK
-313 VTNMNC
+313 VTNMDR
-319 MFTNAQAFNQ
+319 MFTNAQEFNQ
-329 NINTLGDRWNT
+329 NINTLGKSWNT

-353 LKFNGAISNWNTA
+353 LKFNGAISNWDTA
-366 KVTNMRGMFTNAQAF
+366 KITNMSGMFTNAQAF

-388 GDRWNTKNVTTMAQ
+388 GDRWNTKNVTNMAQ

-416 WNTAKVTNMEGL
+416 WNTAKVTTMEGL

-442 YTKSVTNMKQ
+442 DTKSVTNMKQ

-474 MTSMFAYAQE
+474 MSSMFAYAQE

-568 DGDIANWDTSNVINM
+568 DGDIATWDTSNVINM

-589 ADALKNKTTTI
+589 ADALKNKEATI

-609 KKSQKTILNNSFIIK
+609 KKSQETALNNSFYALKNDLFFKKYFIYILGSII
-624 ISSFKPFIIK
+624 
-634 YLNYIILSLIFT
+634 LTLIILSRKRYLS
-646 ILTIFFLFKQK
+646 LHKK
-657 LIFIN
+657 N
-662 KKKIVSIFNN
+662 KAAISKS
-672 FILKNTWSVNPISA
+672 FILKNTWSIDPISA
-686 DLSEVEKKIAK
+686 NVSEVEKKIAK
-697 LYSKDKVV
+697 LYPKDKVID
-705 EIIHV
+705 IIHL

-716 ENSIFK
+716 EDSIFTQK
-722 KQGVNIKEFS
+722 GVNIKEFS
-732 KLTSVPLRHCFYLFK
+732 KLTGVPLRHCFYIFK
-747 IHVKH
+747 MHVKY
-752 PFTKFKNFS
+752 PFTKFKNYS
-761 RIETSLQLIEND
+761 RIEASLQLIENN
-773 FLARGTFES
+773 FLARGTLES
-782 LSLEVGFE
+782 LSSEVGFE
-790 AYSTFYNSFKEYTT
+790 SYSTFYNSFKEYTS
-804 LTPSDYLISIKR
+804 LTPSDYLLSNKH

>member
-1 MLKKQLLFFF
+1 MFKKHLLFFF
-11 IVSFFTLNAQ
+11 ILSFFALNAQ
-21 NKNFVSTWNISSGA
+21 NKNFVSTWNISSGT

-97 SRAMI
+97 SRVMI

-112 WNSFFS
+112 WNSFSS
-118 AFEGAKNLTIS
+118 AFEGARNLTVS

-141 TEKAFRNCY
+141 MKKAFRNCF
-150 SLLGTTLN
+150 SLLGATLN

-175 FYSEKFVNE
+175 FYSENFVNE

-208 AVTNMHGMF
+208 AVTNIHGMF
-217 DQCKDFNVAGTQDL
+217 DQCKVFNVAGTQDL
-231 SKWNTAAV
+231 SIWNTAAV
-239 KDMRDAFRDAEKFN
+239 KDMRDTFRDAEKFN

-261 TNVTLMDG
+261 TNVTLMAG

-280 ISKWNTVNVSNM
+280 IST
-292 MFMFTNAV
+292 
-300 KFNTDISN
+300 

-313 VTNMNC
+313 VTNMMFMFNNAVKFNGDISNWDTAKVTNMDR
-319 MFTNAQAFNQ
+319 MFTNAQEFNQ
-329 NINTLGDRWNT
+329 NINTLGKSWNT

-353 LKFNGAISNWNTA
+353 LKFNGAISNWDTA
-366 KVTNMRGMFTNAQAF
+366 KITNMSGMFTNAQAF

-388 GDRWNTKNVTTMAQ
+388 GDRWNTKNVTNMAQ

-416 WNTAKVTNMEGL
+416 WNTAKVTTMEGL

-442 YTKSVTNMKQ
+442 DTKSVTNMKQ

-474 MTSMFAYAQE
+474 MSSMFAYAQE

-554 VTNMKAAFEYASAF
+554 VTNMKAAFEYASTF
-568 DGDIANWDTSNVINM
+568 DGDIATWDTSNVINM

-589 ADALKNKTTTI
+589 ADALKNKEATI

-609 KKSQKTILNNSFIIK
+609 KKSQETALNNSFYALKNDLFFKKYFIYILGSII
-624 ISSFKPFIIK
+624 
-634 YLNYIILSLIFT
+634 LTLIILSRKRYLS
-646 ILTIFFLFKQK
+646 LHKK
-657 LIFIN
+657 N
-662 KKKIVSIFNN
+662 KAAISKS
-672 FILKNTWSVNPISA
+672 FILKNTWSIDPISA
-686 DLSEVEKKIAK
+686 NVSEVEKKIAK
-697 LYSKDKVV
+697 LYPKDKVID
-705 EIIHV
+705 IIHL

-716 ENSIFK
+716 EDSIFTQK
-722 KQGVNIKEFS
+722 GVNIKEFS
-732 KLTSVPLRHCFYLFK
+732 KLTGVPLRHCFYIFK
-747 IHVKH
+747 MHVKY
-752 PFTKFKNFS
+752 PFTKFKNYS
-761 RIETSLQLIEND
+761 RIEASLQLIENN
-773 FLARGTFES
+773 FLARGTLES
-782 LSLEVGFE
+782 LSSEVGFE
-790 AYSTFYNSFKEYTT
+790 SYSTFYNSFKEYTS
-804 LTPSDYLISIKR
+804 LTPSDYLLSNKH

>member
-1 MLKKQLLFFF
+1 MFKKHLLIFF
-11 IVSFFTLNAQ
+11 ILSFFALNAQ
-21 NKNFVSTWNISSGA
+21 NKNFVSTWNISSGT

-97 SRAMI
+97 SRVMI

-112 WNSFFS
+112 WNSFSS
-118 AFEGAKNLTIS
+118 AFEGARNLTVS

-141 TEKAFRNCY
+141 MKKAFRNCF
-150 SLLGTTLN
+150 SLLGATLN
-158 DWDVSTITTM
+158 DWDVRTITTM

-175 FYSEKFVNE
+175 FYSENFVNE

-208 AVTNMHGMF
+208 AVTNITNLF

-231 SKWNTAAV
+231 SNWNTAAV

-261 TNVTLMDG
+261 KNVTLMAG

-280 ISKWNTVNVSNM
+280 ISKWNTTNVTNM

-300 KFNTDISN
+300 KFNGDISN
-308 WNTAN
+308 WDTAK
-313 VTNMNC
+313 VTNMDR
-319 MFTNAQAFNQ
+319 MFTNAQEFNQ
-329 NINTLGDRWNT
+329 NINTLGKSWNT

-353 LKFNGAISNWNTA
+353 LKFNGAISNWDTA
-366 KVTNMRGMFTNAQAF
+366 KITNMSGMFTNAQAF

-388 GDRWNTKNVTTMAQ
+388 GDRWNTKNVTNMAQ

-416 WNTAKVTNMEGL
+416 WNTAKVTTMEGL

-442 YTKSVTNMKQ
+442 DTKSVTNMKQ

-474 MTSMFAYAQE
+474 MSSMFAYAQE

-568 DGDIANWDTSNVINM
+568 DGDIATWDTSNVINM

-589 ADALKNKTTTI
+589 ADALKNKEATI

-609 KKSQKTILNNSFIIK
+609 KKSQETALNNSFYALKNDLFFKKYFIYILGSII
-624 ISSFKPFIIK
+624 
-634 YLNYIILSLIFT
+634 LTLIILSRKRYLS
-646 ILTIFFLFKQK
+646 LHKK
-657 LIFIN
+657 N
-662 KKKIVSIFNN
+662 KAAISKS
-672 FILKNTWSVNPISA
+672 FILKNTWSIDPISA
-686 DLSEVEKKIAK
+686 NVSEVEKKIAK
-697 LYSKDKVV
+697 LYPKDKVID
-705 EIIHV
+705 IIHL

-716 ENSIFK
+716 EDSIFTQK
-722 KQGVNIKEFS
+722 GVNIKEFS
-732 KLTSVPLRHCFYLFK
+732 KLTGVPLRHCFYIFK
-747 IHVKH
+747 MHVKY
-752 PFTKFKNFS
+752 PFTKFKNYS
-761 RIETSLQLIEND
+761 RIEASLQLIENN
-773 FLARGTFES
+773 FLARGTLES
-782 LSLEVGFE
+782 LSSEVGFE
-790 AYSTFYNSFKEYTT
+790 SYSTFYNSFKEYTS
-804 LTPSDYLISIKR
+804 LTPSDYLLSNKH

>member
-1 MLKKQLLFFF
+1 MFKKHLLIFF
-11 IVSFFTLNAQ
+11 ILSFFALNAQ

-112 WNSFFS
+112 WNSFSS
-118 AFEGAKNLTIS
+118 AFEGARNLTVS

-141 TEKAFRNCY
+141 MKKAFRNCF
-150 SLLGTTLN
+150 SLLGATLN
-158 DWDVSTITTM
+158 DWDVRTITTM

-175 FYSEKFVNE
+175 FYSENFVNE

-208 AVTNMHGMF
+208 AVTNITNLF

-231 SKWNTAAV
+231 SNWNTAAV

-261 TNVTLMDG
+261 KNVTLMAG

-280 ISKWNTVNVSNM
+280 ISKWNTTNVTNM

-300 KFNTDISN
+300 KFNGDISN
-308 WNTAN
+308 WDTAK
-313 VTNMNC
+313 VTNMDH
-319 MFTNAQAFNQ
+319 MFANAQEFNQ
-329 NINTLGDRWNT
+329 NINTLGKSWNT

-353 LKFNGAISNWNTA
+353 LKFNGAISNWDTA
-366 KVTNMRGMFTNAQAF
+366 KITNMSGMFTNAQAF

-388 GDRWNTKNVTTMAQ
+388 GDRWNTKNVTNMAQ

-416 WNTAKVTNMEGL
+416 WNTAKVTTMEGL

-442 YTKSVTNMKQ
+442 DTKSVTNMKQ

-474 MTSMFAYAQE
+474 MSSMFAYAQE

-568 DGDIANWDTSNVINM
+568 DGDIATWDTSNVINM

-589 ADALKNKTTTI
+589 ADALKNKEATI

-609 KKSQKTILNNSFIIK
+609 KKSQETALNNSFYALKNDLFFKKYFIYILGSII
-624 ISSFKPFIIK
+624 
-634 YLNYIILSLIFT
+634 LTLIILSRKRYLS
-646 ILTIFFLFKQK
+646 LHKK
-657 LIFIN
+657 N
-662 KKKIVSIFNN
+662 KAAISKS
-672 FILKNTWSVNPISA
+672 FILKNTWSIDPISA
-686 DLSEVEKKIAK
+686 NVSEVEKKIAK
-697 LYSKDKVV
+697 LYPKDKVID
-705 EIIHV
+705 IIHL

-716 ENSIFK
+716 EDSIFTQK
-722 KQGVNIKEFS
+722 GVNIKEFS
-732 KLTSVPLRHCFYLFK
+732 KLTGVPLRHCFYIFK
-747 IHVKH
+747 MHVKY
-752 PFTKFKNFS
+752 PFTKFKNYS
-761 RIETSLQLIEND
+761 RIEASLQLIENN
-773 FLARGTFES
+773 FLARGTLES
-782 LSLEVGFE
+782 LSSEVGFE
-790 AYSTFYNSFKEYTT
+790 SYSTFYNSFKEYTS
-804 LTPSDYLISIKR
+804 LTPSDYLLSNKH

>member
-1 MLKKQLLFFF
+1 MFKKHLLIFF
-11 IVSFFTLNAQ
+11 ILSFFALNAQ

-112 WNSFFS
+112 WNSFSS
-118 AFEGAKNLTIS
+118 AFEGARNLTVS

-141 TEKAFRNCY
+141 MKKAFRNCF
-150 SLLGTTLN
+150 SLLGATLN
-158 DWDVSTITTM
+158 DWDVRTITTM

-175 FYSEKFVNE
+175 FYSENFVNE

-208 AVTNMHGMF
+208 AVTNIHGMF

-231 SKWNTAAV
+231 SNWNTAAV

-261 TNVTLMDG
+261 KNVTLMAG

-280 ISKWNTVNVSNM
+280 ISKWNTTNVTNM

-300 KFNTDISN
+300 KFNGDISN
-308 WNTAN
+308 WDTAK
-313 VTNMNC
+313 VTNMDR
-319 MFTNAQAFNQ
+319 MFTNAQEFNQ
-329 NINTLGDRWNT
+329 NINTLGKSWNT

-353 LKFNGAISNWNTA
+353 LKFNGAISNWDTA
-366 KVTNMRGMFTNAQAF
+366 KITNMSGMFTNAQAF

-388 GDRWNTKNVTTMAQ
+388 GDRWNTKNVTNMAQ

-416 WNTAKVTNMEGL
+416 WNTAKVTTMEGL

-442 YTKSVTNMKQ
+442 DTKSVTNMKQ

-474 MTSMFAYAQE
+474 MSSMFAYAQE

-568 DGDIANWDTSNVINM
+568 DGDIATWDTSNVINM

-589 ADALKNKTTTI
+589 ADALKNKEATI

-609 KKSQKTILNNSFIIK
+609 KKSQETALNNSFYALKNDLFFKKYFIYILGSII
-624 ISSFKPFIIK
+624 
-634 YLNYIILSLIFT
+634 LTLIILSRKRYLS
-646 ILTIFFLFKQK
+646 LHKK
-657 LIFIN
+657 N
-662 KKKIVSIFNN
+662 KAAISKS
-672 FILKNTWSVNPISA
+672 FILKNTWSIDTISA
-686 DLSEVEKKIAK
+686 NVSEVEKKIAK
-697 LYSKDKVV
+697 LYPKDKVID
-705 EIIHV
+705 IIHL

-716 ENSIFK
+716 EDSIFTQK
-722 KQGVNIKEFS
+722 GVNIKEFS
-732 KLTSVPLRHCFYLFK
+732 KLTGVPLRHCFYIFK
-747 IHVKH
+747 MHVKY
-752 PFTKFKNFS
+752 PFTKFKNYS
-761 RIETSLQLIEND
+761 RIEASLQLIENN
-773 FLARGTFES
+773 FLARGTLES
-782 LSLEVGFE
+782 LSSEVGFE
-790 AYSTFYNSFKEYTT
+790 SYSTFYNSFKEYTS
-804 LTPSDYLISIKR
+804 LTPSDYLLSNKH

>member
-1 MLKKQLLFFF
+1 MFKKHLLIFF
-11 IVSFFTLNAQ
+11 ILSFFALNAQ
-21 NKNFVSTWNISSGA
+21 NKNFVSTWNISSGT

-112 WNSFFS
+112 WNSFSS
-118 AFEGAKNLTIS
+118 AFEGARNLTVS

-141 TEKAFRNCY
+141 MKKAFRNCF
-150 SLLGTTLN
+150 SLLGATLN

-175 FYSEKFVNE
+175 FYSENFVNE

-208 AVTNMHGMF
+208 AVTNITNLF

-231 SKWNTAAV
+231 SNWNTAAV

-261 TNVTLMDG
+261 KNVTLMAG

-280 ISKWNTVNVSNM
+280 ISKWNTTNVTNM

-300 KFNTDISN
+300 KFNGDISN
-308 WNTAN
+308 WDTAK
-313 VTNMNC
+313 VTNMDR
-319 MFTNAQAFNQ
+319 MFTNAQEFNQ
-329 NINTLGDRWNT
+329 NINTLGKSWNT

-353 LKFNGAISNWNTA
+353 LKFNGAISNWDTA
-366 KVTNMRGMFTNAQAF
+366 KITNMSGMFTNAQAF

-388 GDRWNTKNVTTMAQ
+388 GDRWNTKNVTNMAQ

-416 WNTAKVTNMEGL
+416 WNTAKVTTMEGL

-442 YTKSVTNMKQ
+442 DTKSVTNMKQ

-474 MTSMFAYAQE
+474 MSSMFAYAQE

-568 DGDIANWDTSNVINM
+568 DGDIATWDTSNVINM

-589 ADALKNKTTTI
+589 ADALKNKEATI

-609 KKSQKTILNNSFIIK
+609 KKSQETALNNSFYALKNDLFFKKYFIYILGSII
-624 ISSFKPFIIK
+624 
-634 YLNYIILSLIFT
+634 LTLIILSRKRYLS
-646 ILTIFFLFKQK
+646 LHKK
-657 LIFIN
+657 N
-662 KKKIVSIFNN
+662 KAAISKS
-672 FILKNTWSVNPISA
+672 FILKNTWSIDPISA
-686 DLSEVEKKIAK
+686 NVSEVEKKIAK
-697 LYSKDKVV
+697 LYPKDKVID
-705 EIIHV
+705 IIHL

-716 ENSIFK
+716 EDSIFTQK
-722 KQGVNIKEFS
+722 GVNIKEFS
-732 KLTSVPLRHCFYLFK
+732 KLTGVPLRHCFYIFK
-747 IHVKH
+747 MHVKY
-752 PFTKFKNFS
+752 PFTKFKNYS
-761 RIETSLQLIEND
+761 RIEASLQLIENN
-773 FLARGTFES
+773 FLARGTLES
-782 LSLEVGFE
+782 LSSEVGFE
-790 AYSTFYNSFKEYTT
+790 SYSTFYNSFKEYTS
-804 LTPSDYLISIKR
+804 LTPSDYLLSNKH

>member
-1 MLKKQLLFFF
+1 MFKKHLLIFF
-11 IVSFFTLNAQ
+11 ILSFFALNAQ

-112 WNSFFS
+112 WNSFSS
-118 AFEGAKNLTIS
+118 AFEGARNLTVS

-141 TEKAFRNCY
+141 MKKAFRNCF
-150 SLLGTTLN
+150 SLLGATLN
-158 DWDVSTITTM
+158 DWDVRTITTM

-208 AVTNMHGMF
+208 AVTNITNLF

-231 SKWNTAAV
+231 SNWNTAAV

-261 TNVTLMDG
+261 KNVTLTAG

-280 ISKWNTVNVSNM
+280 ISKWNTTNVTNM

-300 KFNTDISN
+300 KFNGDISN
-308 WNTAN
+308 WDTAK
-313 VTNMNC
+313 VTNMDN
-319 MFTNAQAFNQ
+319 MFANAQEFNQ
-329 NINTLGDRWNT
+329 NINTLGKSWNT

-353 LKFNGAISNWNTA
+353 LKFNGAISNWDTA
-366 KVTNMRGMFTNAQAF
+366 KITNMSGMFTNAQAF

-388 GDRWNTKNVTTMAQ
+388 GDRWNTKNVTNMAQ

-416 WNTAKVTNMEGL
+416 WNTAKVTTMEGL

-442 YTKSVTNMKQ
+442 DTKSVTNMKQ

-474 MTSMFAYAQE
+474 MRSMFAYAQE

-568 DGDIANWDTSNVINM
+568 DGDIATWDTSNVINM

-589 ADALKNKTTTI
+589 ADALKNKEATI

-609 KKSQKTILNNSFIIK
+609 KKSQETALNNSFYALKNDLFFKKYFIYILGSII
-624 ISSFKPFIIK
+624 
-634 YLNYIILSLIFT
+634 LTLIILSRKRYLS
-646 ILTIFFLFKQK
+646 LHKK
-657 LIFIN
+657 N
-662 KKKIVSIFNN
+662 KAAISKS
-672 FILKNTWSVNPISA
+672 FILKNTWSIDPISA
-686 DLSEVEKKIAK
+686 NVSEVEKKIAK
-697 LYSKDKVV
+697 LYPKDKVID
-705 EIIHV
+705 IIHL

-716 ENSIFK
+716 EDSIFTQK
-722 KQGVNIKEFS
+722 GVNIKEFS
-732 KLTSVPLRHCFYLFK
+732 KLTGVPLRHCFYIFK
-747 IHVKH
+747 MHVKY
-752 PFTKFKNFS
+752 PFTKFKNYS
-761 RIETSLQLIEND
+761 RIEASLQLIENN
-773 FLARGTFES
+773 FLARGTLES
-782 LSLEVGFE
+782 LSSEVGFE
-790 AYSTFYNSFKEYTT
+790 SYSTFYNSFKEYTS
-804 LTPSDYLISIKR
+804 LTPSDYLLSNKH